1 MNNRSN
7 KQYQLA
13 TPPQLVKKIDNFF
26 ELAPQLNDKAVFP
39 NLEELQRNCENVLRQ
54 YFLNLSSLMLLP
66 ISTDTTDPLAQPLAT
81 IIKFNPNDKRTRI
94 AQFLAEHP
102 KLDRQELILEL
113 EEKQKDLLARFGKA
127 YRTEVP
133 STKFILRLFNL
144 RQTTTQAF
152 YIYQIPFQNKY
163 NNDIDLLKT
172 YIGKLQGFENYTAR
186 KIDQLIDNFKIHA
199 PMTTP
204 TQVMKFKN
212 CAILNGKLIPN
223 TDHNLADGDFVVNSD
238 LVIPDTIPQSV
249 QEFIN
254 NFTTKNPEVH
264 AELDQHRERPFLEQE
279 LAYMAYSC
287 FARYKIGENRSPFGA
302 FFLFEDDDGIGGG
315 KGKSAFTTALINVI
329 NSGVDDKSP
338 SAVMAGS
345 LDPSTITTDQV
356 KINASPRLLNN
367 LFERARGTYSDEE
380 VKFLKSMRETDAT
393 AIGKYQTQEK
403 SVSFRGNVMI
413 SSNHIPRFREM
424 SNALRERFYGIEFTL
439 KFKERG
445 NTQVDKL
452 LNDPEFLGGF
462 VRWAFSFGYEQYE
475 KRKWIDEHFKE
486 QFDKLMTN
494 NNVILQNFYTA
505 VDSMNQTETANE
517 WNISKHNIASCNKTF
532 FKEIFAEVAGSLVG
546 GNKITG
552 YRGHF
557 ASGEYQ
563 FNSWQN
569 FTSYL
574 MEALDNNTLKAINF
588 DGRVKING
596 KDYRRFVVNLNKL
609 RPMTLADVND
619 TPTEKQWKK
628 DNHYNDKPE
637 DETVDTVIDYDED
650 NKPTTLESIIK
661 QPEPTPEPTP
671 IEKEL
676 EEPPIELDV
685 EPEQSFNEQEQ
696 IEQPKPVEEETGQLE
711 EQKGDVMARIENGEV
726 ELSEPDSPFAPL
738 PDTLQVNDTNYTY
751 RAYSDTVN
759 NYIKDIQQILVE
771 QMPEIEKS
779 SGDKDEVDYLIC
791 MLGMY
796 VKSYCE
802 ITGDNTIS
810 VPLSY
815 ISQKVGKWKTSP
827 FNYLKAYYTFGKNT
841 LSVAQ
846 TRDGQMKLGFYSRN

>member
-1 MNNRSN
+1 MNSRSN

-26 ELAPQLNDKAVFP
+26 ELAPQLKDKAVFP
-39 NLEELQRNCENVLRQ
+39 NLEELQRNCENKLRQ
-54 YFLNLSSLMLLP
+54 YFLNLSSLVLLP
-66 ISTDTTDPLAQPLAT
+66 ISTDTTDPLAQPLTT
-81 IIKFNPNDKRTRI
+81 ITKFTPIDKRNRI
-94 AQFLAEHP
+94 DQFLNEHP

-113 EEKQKDLLARFGKA
+113 EEKQKELLARFGKA

-133 STKFILRLFNL
+133 STKFILHLFNL

-152 YIYQIPFQNKY
+152 YIYKIPFQNKY

-287 FARYKIGENRSPFGA
+287 FARYKIGNNRSPFGA

-462 VRWAFSFGYEQYE
+462 VRWAFSFGFDQYE

-505 VDSMNQTETANE
+505 VDSMYQTETASE
-517 WNISKHNIASCNKTF
+517 WKISKHNIASCSKSF

-574 MEALDNNTLKAINF
+574 TEALDNNTLKAINF
-588 DGRVKING
+588 NGRVKING
-596 KDYRRFVVNLNKL
+596 KAYKRFVVDLNKL
-609 RPMTLADVND
+609 HSMSFADIND
-619 TPTEKQWKK
+619 TQTEKKWKK
-628 DNHYNDKPE
+628 ENGYYNDLE
-637 DETVDTVIDYDED
+637 DKYIDTVIDYDED
-650 NKPTTLESIIK
+650 NKPTTLETAK
-661 QPEPTPEPTP
+661 QLKSTPEPTP
-671 IEKEL
+671 TPTPIEEEL
-676 EEPPIELDV
+676 EEPTETV
-685 EPEQSFNEQEQ
+685 ESEQ
-696 IEQPKPVEEETGQLE
+696 PVEEIEQ
-711 EQKGDVMARIENGEV
+711 QKGDVMARIENGEV

-751 RAYSDTVN
+751 RAYSDTIR
-759 NYIKDIQQILVE
+759 NYIRDVQQVLVD
-771 QMPEIEKS
+771 QMSEIEKS
-779 SGDKDEVDYLIC
+779 NGNTEEVEYLVY
-791 MLGMY
+791 MLAMY

-802 ITGDNTIS
+802 ITGDNMINI
-810 VPLSY
+810 PLAY
-815 ISQKVGKWKTSP
+815 IQQKNKWKTSP

>member
-1 MNNRSN
+1 MQ
-7 KQYQLA
+7 KIEKK
-13 TPPQLVKKIDNFF
+13 TPAQNLLQPPHQLVKRIENFF
-26 ELAPQLNDKAVFP
+26 ELAQYLKDPQIHP
-39 NLEELQRNCENVLRQ
+39 NLQELQKHSEDTLRL
-54 YFLNLSSLMLLP
+54 YFLNLSTLSLLP
-66 ISTDTTDPLAQPLAT
+66 LTQDKDPFELSFKEVFQLNAT
-81 IIKFNPNDKRTRI
+81 DKRKRI
-94 AQFLAEHP
+94 EQFLNENP
-102 KLDRQELILEL
+102 TLDRKELIEEL
-113 EEKQKDLLARFGKA
+113 NEVQQNITTKFSKT
-127 YRTEVP
+127 YHSEVP
-133 STKFILRLFNL
+133 STKFILHLFNL

-172 YIGKLQGFENYTAR
+172 YIGKLQGFENQTAR

-204 TQVMKFKN
+204 TQVMKFAN
-212 CAILNGKLIPN
+212 CAVVNGQLVSN
-223 TDHNLADGDFVVNSD
+223 TEHDLKEGDFVVNSD
-238 LVIPDTIPQSV
+238 LSIPDTIPASV
-249 QEFIN
+249 QQFIN
-254 NFTTKNPEVH
+254 NYTTKNPNVH
-264 AELDQHRERPFLEQE
+264 TELDQHRERPFLELE

-287 FARYKIGENRSPFGA
+287 FARYKIGNNRSPFGA
-302 FFLFEDDDGIGGG
+302 FFLFEDDDGVGGG

-445 NTQVDKL
+445 NSDVETL

-462 VRWAFSFGYEQYE
+462 VRWAFSFGFDQYE
-475 KRKWIDEHFKE
+475 KRKWIDVHFQE
-486 QFDKLMTN
+486 QFDKLMGN
-494 NNVILQNFYTA
+494 NNIILQNFYTA
-505 VDSMNQTETANE
+505 VDSMNQPETANE
-517 WNISKHNIASCNKTF
+517 WNISKHNIASCTKTF
-532 FKEIFAEVAGSLVG
+532 FKEMFAEVAGSLVG
-546 GNKITG
+546 GNKLTG

-569 FTSYL
+569 FVGYL
-574 MEALDNNTLKAINF
+574 TEALDNATLKAVNF

-609 RPMTLADVND
+609 KSMNFSGIND
-619 TPTEKQWKK
+619 TPTELEWKK
-628 DNHYNDKPE
+628 EKGLFVEEPE
-637 DETVDTVIDYDED
+637 LDAVIDYDED
-650 NKPTTLESIIK
+650 NKPTTLETAK
-661 QPEPTPEPTP
+661 QLKPVEEPEPTP

-676 EEPPIELDV
+676 EEPLIELDV
-685 EPEQSFNEQEQ
+685 EPVVN
-696 IEQPKPVEEETGQLE
+696 IESLE
-711 EQKGDVMARIENGEV
+711 EQKGELMTRIMHGEI
-726 ELSEPDSPFAPL
+726 ELSDPESPFEPL

-759 NYIKDIQQILVE
+759 NYIKDIQQVLVG
-771 QMPEIEKS
+771 QMPEVEQS
-779 SGDKDEVDYLIC
+779 SGDPDEVDYLVH
-791 MLGMY
+791 LLATY
-796 VKSYCE
+796 TKSYCE
-802 ITGDNTIS
+802 ITGDTHLE

-815 ISQKVGKWKTSP
+815 IAQKIGKWKTSP
-827 FNYLKAYYTFGKNT
+827 FDYLKAYYTFGKNI

-846 TRDGQMKLGFYSRN
+846 TREGHMKLGFYSRR

>member
-1 MNNRSN
+1 MENITIDKIVKNNQ
-7 KQYQLA
+7 QYQLT
-13 TPPQLVKKIDNFF
+13 TPPQLVKLIDNFF
-26 ELAPQLNDKAVFP
+26 ELAPQLNDPTLFDDI
-39 NLEELQRNCENVLRQ
+39 EELQRHCENKLRQ
-54 YFLNLSSLMLLP
+54 YFLNLSTLVLLLLVE
-66 ISTDTTDPLAQPLAT
+66 DTTNHFEEPIKT
-81 IIKFNPNDKRTRI
+81 IIGFTSNDKRNRI
-94 AQFLAEHP
+94 ELFLAEHP
-102 KLDRQELILEL
+102 KLDRKELIQEL
-113 EEKQKDLLARFGKA
+113 EEKQKDLIIHFGKV

-133 STKFILRLFNL
+133 STKFLLHLFNL

-172 YIGKLQGFENYTAR
+172 YIGKLQGFENHTAR

-204 TQVMKFKN
+204 TQVMKFAN
-212 CAILNGKLIPN
+212 CSVVNGQLVSN
-223 TDHNLADGDFVVNSD
+223 TEHDLHEGDFVVNSD
-238 LVIPDTIPQSV
+238 LIIPDTIPQSV
-249 QEFIN
+249 QQFIN
-254 NFTTKNPEVH
+254 NYTTKNPNVH
-264 AELDQHRERPFLEQE
+264 TELDQHRERPFLELE

-287 FARYKIGENRSPFGA
+287 FARYKIGKNRSPFGA
-302 FFLFEDDDGIGGG
+302 FFLFEDDDGVGGG

-445 NTQVDKL
+445 NSDVETL
-452 LNDPEFLGGF
+452 LNDSEFLGGF
-462 VRWAFSFGYEQYE
+462 VRWAFSFGFDQYE
-475 KRKWIDEHFKE
+475 KRKWIDVHFQE
-486 QFDKLMTN
+486 QFDKLMGN
-494 NNVILQNFYTA
+494 NNIILQNFYTA

-517 WNISKHNIASCNKTF
+517 WNISKHNIASCTKTF
-532 FKEIFAEVAGSLVG
+532 FKEMFAEVAGSLVG
-546 GNKITG
+546 GNKLTG

-569 FTSYL
+569 FVGYL
-574 MEALDNNTLKAINF
+574 TEALDNATLKAVNF
-588 DGRVKING
+588 DGRVKLNG
-596 KDYRRFVVNLNKL
+596 KDYKRFVVDLNKL
-609 RPMTLADVND
+609 RPMNFSGIND
-619 TPTEKQWKK
+619 TPTELEWKK
-628 DNHYNDKPE
+628 EKGLFVEEPE
-637 DETVDTVIDYDED
+637 LDTVIDYDED
-650 NKPTTLESIIK
+650 NKPTTLEDAK
-661 QPEPTPEPTP
+661 QLKTTPEPEQEPIPTP

-696 IEQPKPVEEETGQLE
+696 IEQEKQGIL
-711 EQKGDVMARIENGEV
+711 MRINNGEI
-726 ELSEPDSPFAPL
+726 ELNAPDSPFDPL

-771 QMPEIEKS
+771 QMPEVEKS
-779 SGDKDEVDYLIC
+779 SGDKDEVDYLVY

-827 FNYLKAYYTFGKNT
+827 FDYLKAYYTFDKNT
-841 LSVAQ
+841 LSIAQ

>member
-1 MNNRSN
+1 MQ
-7 KQYQLA
+7 KIEKKTL
-13 TPPQLVKKIDNFF
+13 TPPIQLVKRIENFF
-26 ELAPQLNDKAVFP
+26 ELAPQLKDPQIHKS
-39 NLEELQRNCENVLRQ
+39 LDQLQKRSEDTLRL
-54 YFLNLSSLMLLP
+54 YFLNLSTLSLLP
-66 ISTDTTDPLAQPLAT
+66 LNGDKDPFELSFKEVLQLNAT
-81 IIKFNPNDKRTRI
+81 DKRKRI
-94 AQFLAEHP
+94 EQFCNEHP
-102 KLDRQELILEL
+102 DFDRKELIEEL
-113 EEKQKDLLARFGKA
+113 NEVQQNITTKFGKT
-127 YRTEVP
+127 YHSEVP
-133 STKFILRLFNL
+133 STKFLLRLFNL

-172 YIGKLQGFENYTAR
+172 YIGKLQGFENQTAR

-204 TQVMKFKN
+204 TEVMRFKN
-212 CAILNGKLIPN
+212 YAVINGQLVPN
-223 TDHNLADGDFVVNSD
+223 TEHQLKEGDFVVNSD
-238 LVIPDTIPQSV
+238 LIIPDIVPQSV
-249 QEFIN
+249 QQFIN
-254 NFTTKNPEVH
+254 NYTTKNPNVH
-264 AELDQHRERPFLEQE
+264 TELDQHRERPFLELE

-287 FARYKIGENRSPFGA
+287 FARYKIGNNRSPFGA
-302 FFLFEDDDGIGGG
+302 FFLFEDDDGVGGG

-445 NTQVDKL
+445 NSDVETL

-462 VRWAFSFGYEQYE
+462 VRWAFSFGFDQYE
-475 KRKWIDEHFKE
+475 KRKWIDVHFQE
-486 QFDKLMTN
+486 QFDKLMGN
-494 NNVILQNFYTA
+494 NNIILQNFYTA
-505 VDSMNQTETANE
+505 VDSMNQPETANE
-517 WNISKHNIASCNKTF
+517 WNISKHNIASCTKTF
-532 FKEIFAEVAGSLVG
+532 FKEMFAEVAGSLVG
-546 GNKITG
+546 GNKLTG

-569 FTSYL
+569 FVGYL
-574 MEALDNNTLKAINF
+574 TEALDNATLKAVNF
-588 DGRVKING
+588 DGRVKLNG
-596 KDYRRFVVNLNKL
+596 KAYQRFVVNLNKL
-609 RPMTLADVND
+609 KPMNFSGIND
-619 TPTEKQWKK
+619 TPTELEWKK
-628 DNHYNDKPE
+628 EKGLFTEEPE
-637 DETVDTVIDYDED
+637 LNTVIDYDED
-650 NKPTTLESIIK
+650 NKPTALEDLK
-661 QPEPTPEPTP
+661 PTPEPEPEPTP

-676 EEPPIELDV
+676 EEPSIELDV
-685 EPEQSFNEQEQ
+685 EPVVN
-696 IEQPKPVEEETGQLE
+696 IESLE
-711 EQKGDVMARIENGEV
+711 EQKGELMTRIMHGEI
-726 ELSEPDSPFAPL
+726 ELSDPESPFEPL

-759 NYIKDIQQILVE
+759 NYIKDIQQVLVG
-771 QMPEIEKS
+771 QMPEVEQS
-779 SGDKDEVDYLIC
+779 NGDPDEVDYLVH
-791 MLGMY
+791 LLATY
-796 VKSYCE
+796 AKSYCE
-802 ITGDNTIS
+802 ITGDTHLE

-815 ISQKVGKWKTSP
+815 IAQKIGKWKTSP
-827 FNYLKAYYTFGKNT
+827 FDYLKAYYTFGKNI

-846 TRDGQMKLGFYSRN
+846 TREGHMKLGFYSRR

>member
-1 MNNRSN
+1 MENITIDKTTKKNNQ
-7 KQYQLA
+7 QYQLT
-13 TPPQLVKKIDNFF
+13 TPPQLVKLIDNFF
-26 ELAPQLNDKAVFP
+26 ELAPQLNDPTLFDDI
-39 NLEELQRNCENVLRQ
+39 EELQRHCENKLRQ
-54 YFLNLSSLMLLP
+54 YFLNLSTLVLLP
-66 ISTDTTDPLAQPLAT
+66 LIEDTTNHFEEP
-81 IIKFNPNDKRTRI
+81 IKTVIGFTTNDKQNRI
-94 AQFLAEHP
+94 ASFLTEHP
-102 KLDRQELILEL
+102 DIDRQELIEEL
-113 EEKQKDLLARFGKA
+113 NEVQKDITNKFSKT
-127 YRTEVP
+127 YRLEVP
-133 STKFILRLFNL
+133 STKFILHLFNL

-172 YIGKLQGFENYTAR
+172 YIGKLQGFENATAR

-223 TDHNLADGDFVVNSD
+223 TEHNLADGDFVVNSD

-264 AELDQHRERPFLEQE
+264 AELDQHRERPFLELE

-445 NTQVDKL
+445 NSDVETL

-505 VDSMNQTETANE
+505 VDSMNQPETAGE
-517 WNISKHNIASCNKTF
+517 WNISKHNMASCSKTF
-532 FKEIFAEVAGSLVG
+532 FKEVFAEAAGSLVG
-546 GNKITG
+546 GNKQLG

-569 FTSYL
+569 FVSYL
-574 MEALDNNTLKAINF
+574 TEALDNATLKAVNF

-596 KDYRRFVVNLNKL
+596 KAFKRFVVNLNQL
-609 RPMTLADVND
+609 RPMSFIDVND
-619 TPTEKQWKK
+619 TPTEKEWKK
-628 DNHYNDKPE
+628 ENGYYNDLE
-637 DETVDTVIDYDED
+637 DKYIDTVIDYDED

-671 IEKEL
+671 TPIEKEL

-685 EPEQSFNEQEQ
+685 EPVVNIEEQKGEL
-696 IEQPKPVEEETGQLE
+696 ET
-711 EQKGDVMARIENGEV
+711 QKGDVMARIENGEV

-751 RAYSDTVN
+751 RAYSDTIR
-759 NYIKDIQQILVE
+759 NYIRDVQQVLVD
-771 QMPEIEKS
+771 QMSEIEKS
-779 SGDKDEVDYLIC
+779 NGNTEEVEYLVY
-791 MLGMY
+791 MLAMY

-802 ITGDNTIS
+802 ITGDNMINI
-810 VPLSY
+810 PLAY
-815 ISQKVGKWKTSP
+815 IQQKNKWKTSP
-827 FNYLKAYYTFGKNT
+827 FDYLKAYYTFDKNT

>member
-1 MNNRSN
+1 MKDITIDRKH
-7 KQYQLA
+7 KQHQL
-13 TPPQLVKKIDNFF
+13 TSPPQLVKRIDNFF
-26 ELAPQLNDKAVFP
+26 ELAPQLNDPTLFP
-39 NLEELQRNCENVLRQ
+39 NLEELQKRCEDTLRL
-54 YFLNLSSLMLLP
+54 YFLNLSTLALLP
-66 ISTDTTDPLAQPLAT
+66 LNQDKDPYKLSFQEVHNLNTA
-81 IIKFNPNDKRTRI
+81 DKRKRI
-94 AQFLAEHP
+94 EQFLNEHP
-102 KLDRQELILEL
+102 KLDRQQLIEELNEV
-113 EEKQKDLLARFGKA
+113 QKDITTKFS
-127 YRTEVP
+127 RTYHSEVP
-133 STKFILRLFNL
+133 STKFILHLFNL

-152 YIYQIPFQNKY
+152 YIYKIPFQNKY

-172 YIGKLQGFENYTAR
+172 YIGKLQGFENQTAR

-204 TQVMKFKN
+204 TEVMRFAN
-212 CAILNGKLIPN
+212 YSVVNGQLIPN
-223 TDHNLADGDFVVNSD
+223 TEHNLKEGDFVVNSD
-238 LVIPDTIPQSV
+238 LVIPDTVPQSV

-254 NFTTKNPEVH
+254 NYTTKNPSVH
-264 AELDQHRERPFLEQE
+264 SELDQHRERPFLEQE

-445 NTQVDKL
+445 NSDVETL

-462 VRWAFSFGYEQYE
+462 VRWAFSFDFDKYE

-486 QFDKLMTN
+486 QFDKLMSN

-505 VDSMNQTETANE
+505 VDSMNQPETAGE
-517 WNISKHNIASCNKTF
+517 WNISKHNMASCSKTF
-532 FKEIFAEVAGSLVG
+532 FKEIFAEAAGSLVG
-546 GNKITG
+546 GNKQLG

-574 MEALDNNTLKAINF
+574 TEALDNATLKAVNF
-588 DGRVKING
+588 DGRVKLNG
-596 KDYRRFVVNLNKL
+596 KAYKRLVIDLNKL
-609 RPMTLADVND
+609 RLMDFSGVND
-619 TPTEKQWKK
+619 TPTELAWKEK
-628 DNHYNDKPE
+628 HHFHND
-637 DETVDTVIDYDED
+637 DETDNVNTIIDYDED
-650 NKPTTLESIIK
+650 NQTTTLEDVIK
-661 QPEPTPEPTP
+661 QPEVEPTP

-685 EPEQSFNEQEQ
+685 EPVVNIEEQKGEL
-696 IEQPKPVEEETGQLE
+696 ET
-711 EQKGDVMARIENGEV
+711 QKGDVMARIENGEV
-726 ELSEPDSPFAPL
+726 ELSEPDSPFDPL

-751 RAYSDTVN
+751 RAYSDTIR
-759 NYIKDIQQILVE
+759 NYIRDVQQVLVD
-771 QMPEIEKS
+771 QMSEIEKS
-779 SGDKDEVDYLIC
+779 NGNTEKVEYLVY
-791 MLGMY
+791 MLAMY

-802 ITGDNTIS
+802 ITGDNMINI
-810 VPLSY
+810 PLAY
-815 ISQKVGKWKTSP
+815 IQQKNKWKTSP
-827 FNYLKAYYTFGKNT
+827 FDYLKAYYTFGKNT

>member
-1 MNNRSN
+1 MEN
-7 KQYQLA
+7 KRIGRPKQQHYQLS

-26 ELAPQLNDKAVFP
+26 ELAPQLNNPTVFA
-39 NLEELQRNCENVLRQ
+39 NLEELQRNCENKLRQ
-54 YFLNLSSLMLLP
+54 YFLNLSSLTLLP
-66 ISTDTTDPLAQPLAT
+66 LSTDTTDPFQEPLISVINFT
-81 IIKFNPNDKRTRI
+81 PTDKRKRI
-94 AQFLAEHP
+94 EQFLAEHP
-102 KLDRQELILEL
+102 TLDRQNLIEELNEL
-113 EEKQKDLLARFGKA
+113 QKDITVKFGKT
-127 YRTEVP
+127 YRLEVP
-133 STKFILRLFNL
+133 STKFILHLFNL

-172 YIGKLQGFENYTAR
+172 YIGKLQGFENQTAR

-204 TQVMKFKN
+204 TQVMKFSN
-212 CAILNGKLIPN
+212 CAVINGQLVSNTEHKLQE
-223 TDHNLADGDFVVNSD
+223 GDFVVNSN
-238 LVIPDTIPQSV
+238 LIIPDTIPASV
-249 QEFIN
+249 QQFIN
-254 NFTTKNPEVH
+254 NYTTKNPKVH

-287 FARYKIGENRSPFGA
+287 FARYKIGNNRSPFGA
-302 FFLFEDDDGIGGG
+302 FFLFEDDDGVGGG

-445 NTQVDKL
+445 NSDVETL

-462 VRWAFSFGYEQYE
+462 VRWAFSFGFDQYE
-475 KRKWIDEHFKE
+475 KRKWIDVHFQE
-486 QFDKLMTN
+486 QFDKLMGN
-494 NNVILQNFYTA
+494 NNIILQNFYTA
-505 VDSMNQTETANE
+505 VDSMNQPETANE
-517 WNISKHNIASCNKTF
+517 WNISKHNIASCTKTF
-532 FKEIFAEVAGSLVG
+532 FKEMFAEVAGSLVG
-546 GNKITG
+546 GNKLTG

-569 FTSYL
+569 FVGYL
-574 MEALDNNTLKAINF
+574 TEALDNATLKAVNF

-609 RPMTLADVND
+609 KPMNFSGIND
-619 TPTEKQWKK
+619 TPTELEWKRERGLIIEE
-628 DNHYNDKPE
+628 PE
-637 DETVDTVIDYDED
+637 LDTVIDYDKD

-671 IEKEL
+671 IEKATQVIEDPIDKEAKQEEL
-676 EEPPIELDV
+676 E
-685 EPEQSFNEQEQ
+685 
-696 IEQPKPVEEETGQLE
+696 T
-711 EQKGDVMARIENGEV
+711 QKGDVIARIENGEV
-726 ELSEPDSPFAPL
+726 ELSEPNTPFNPL

-751 RAYSDTVN
+751 RAYSDTVK
-759 NYIKDIQQILVE
+759 NYIKDVQQVLVD
-771 QMPEIEKS
+771 QMSEIEKS
-779 SGDKDEVDYLIC
+779 NGDQEEVEYLVY
-791 MLGMY
+791 LLATY

-802 ITGDNTIS
+802 ITGDNMINI
-810 VPLSY
+810 PLAY
-815 ISQKVGKWKTSP
+815 IQQKNKWKTSP
-827 FNYLKAYYTFGKNT
+827 FDYLKAYYTFGKNT
-841 LSVAQ
+841 LSIAQ
-846 TRDGQMKLGFYSRN
+846 TRDGQMKLSFYARN

>member
-1 MNNRSN
+1 MENITIDKTIKKNNQ
-7 KQYQLA
+7 QYQLK
-13 TPPQLVKKIDNFF
+13 TPPQLVKRIENFF
-26 ELAPQLNDKAVFP
+26 ELAPQLKDP
-39 NLEELQRNCENVLRQ
+39 QIHSSLDQLQKRSEDTLRL
-54 YFLNLSSLMLLP
+54 YFLNLSTLSLLP
-66 ISTDTTDPLAQPLAT
+66 LPQDKDPFELSFKIIYQLNAT
-81 IIKFNPNDKRTRI
+81 DKRKRI
-94 AQFLAEHP
+94 EQFLAEHP
-102 KLDRQELILEL
+102 TLDRKELIEEL
-113 EEKQKDLLARFGKA
+113 NEVQKEITAKFSKT
-127 YRTEVP
+127 YHSEVP
-133 STKFILRLFNL
+133 STKFLLHLFNL

-172 YIGKLQGFENYTAR
+172 YIGKLQGFENQTAR

-204 TQVMKFKN
+204 TQVMKFAN
-212 CAILNGKLIPN
+212 CAVVNGQLVSN
-223 TDHNLADGDFVVNSD
+223 TEHQLQEGDFVVNSD
-238 LVIPDTIPQSV
+238 LTIPDTIPASV
-249 QEFIN
+249 QQFIN
-254 NFTTKNPEVH
+254 NYITKNPNVH
-264 AELDQHRERPFLEQE
+264 TELDQHRERPFLELE

-287 FARYKIGENRSPFGA
+287 FARYKIGNNRSPFGA
-302 FFLFEDDDGIGGG
+302 FFLFEDDDGVGGG

-445 NTQVDKL
+445 NSDVETL

-462 VRWAFSFGYEQYE
+462 VRWAFSFGFDQYE
-475 KRKWIDEHFKE
+475 KRKWIDVHFQE
-486 QFDKLMTN
+486 QFDKLMGN
-494 NNVILQNFYTA
+494 NNIILQNFYTA

-517 WNISKHNIASCNKTF
+517 WNISKHNIASCTKTF
-532 FKEIFAEVAGSLVG
+532 FKEMFAEVAGSLVG
-546 GNKITG
+546 GNKLTG

-569 FTSYL
+569 FVGYL
-574 MEALDNNTLKAINF
+574 TEALDNATLKAVNF

-609 RPMTLADVND
+609 KPMNFSGIND
-619 TPTEKQWKK
+619 TPTELEWKK
-628 DNHYNDKPE
+628 EKGLFVEEPE
-637 DETVDTVIDYDED
+637 LDTVIDYDED
-650 NKPTTLESIIK
+650 NKPTTLEDLK
-661 QPEPTPEPTP
+661 PTPEPEPTPTP

-676 EEPPIELDV
+676 EELPIELDI

-696 IEQPKPVEEETGQLE
+696 IEQEKQGIL
-711 EQKGDVMARIENGEV
+711 MRINNGEI
-726 ELSEPDSPFAPL
+726 ELNAPDSPFDPL

-771 QMPEIEKS
+771 QMPEVKQS
-779 SGDKDEVDYLIC
+779 NGDKDEVDYLVY

-815 ISQKVGKWKTSP
+815 ISQKNKWKTSP
-827 FNYLKAYYTFGKNT
+827 FDYLKAYYTFGKNT
-841 LSVAQ
+841 LSIAQ

>member
-1 MNNRSN
+1 MKDITIDRKH
-7 KQYQLA
+7 KQHQLT

-26 ELAPQLNDKAVFP
+26 ELAPQLNDPTLFP
-39 NLEELQRNCENVLRQ
+39 NLEELQKRCEDTLRL
-54 YFLNLSSLMLLP
+54 YFLNLSTLTLLP
-66 ISTDTTDPLAQPLAT
+66 LNQDKDPFTLSFQEIYNLNAT
-81 IIKFNPNDKRTRI
+81 DKRKRI
-94 AQFLAEHP
+94 EQFSIEHP
-102 KLDRQELILEL
+102 KLDRQGLIEELNEV
-113 EEKQKDLLARFGKA
+113 QKEITTKFSKT
-127 YRTEVP
+127 YHSEVP
-133 STKFILRLFNL
+133 STKFILHLFNL

-152 YIYQIPFQNKY
+152 YIYKIPFQNKY

-172 YIGKLQGFENYTAR
+172 YIGKLQGFENQTAR

-204 TQVMKFKN
+204 TEVMRFAN
-212 CAILNGKLIPN
+212 YSVINGQLIPN
-223 TDHNLADGDFVVNSD
+223 TEHNLKEGDFVVNSD
-238 LVIPDTIPQSV
+238 LVIPDTVPQSV

-287 FARYKIGENRSPFGA
+287 FARYKIGNNRSPFGA
-302 FFLFEDDDGIGGG
+302 FFLFEDDDGVGGG

-445 NTQVDKL
+445 NSDVETL

-462 VRWAFSFGYEQYE
+462 VRWAFSFDFDKYE

-486 QFDKLMTN
+486 QFDKLMSN

-505 VDSMNQTETANE
+505 VDSMNQPETAGE
-517 WNISKHNIASCNKTF
+517 WNISKHNMASCSKTF
-532 FKEIFAEVAGSLVG
+532 FKEIFAEAAGSLVG
-546 GNKITG
+546 GNKQLG

-574 MEALDNNTLKAINF
+574 TEALDNATLKAVNF
-588 DGRVKING
+588 DGRVKLNG
-596 KDYRRFVVNLNKL
+596 KAYKRLVIDLNKL
-609 RPMTLADVND
+609 RLMDFSGVND
-619 TPTEKQWKK
+619 TPTELAWKEK
-628 DNHYNDKPE
+628 HHFHND
-637 DETVDTVIDYDED
+637 DETDNVNTIIDYDED
-650 NKPTTLESIIK
+650 NQTTTLEDVIK
-661 QPEPTPEPTP
+661 QPEVEPTP

-685 EPEQSFNEQEQ
+685 EPVVNIEEQKGEL
-696 IEQPKPVEEETGQLE
+696 ET
-711 EQKGDVMARIENGEV
+711 QKGDVMARIENGEV

-751 RAYSDTVN
+751 RAYSDTIR
-759 NYIKDIQQILVE
+759 NYIRDVQQVLVD
-771 QMPEIEKS
+771 QMSEIEKS
-779 SGDKDEVDYLIC
+779 NGNTEEVEYLVY
-791 MLGMY
+791 MLAMY

-802 ITGDNTIS
+802 ITGDNMINI
-810 VPLSY
+810 PLAY
-815 ISQKVGKWKTSP
+815 IQQKNKWKTSP
-827 FNYLKAYYTFGKNT
+827 FDYLEAYYTFGKNT

>member
-1 MNNRSN
+1 MQ
-7 KQYQLA
+7 KIEKKTTHLFQPPHQLI
-13 TPPQLVKKIDNFF
+13 KRIENFF
-26 ELAPQLNDKAVFP
+26 ELAPYFKDPQIHP
-39 NLEELQRNCENVLRQ
+39 NLPELQKHCEDTLRL
-54 YFLNLSSLMLLP
+54 YFLNLSTLSLLP
-66 ISTDTTDPLAQPLAT
+66 LNGDKDPFDLSFKEVFQLNAT
-81 IIKFNPNDKRTRI
+81 DKRKRI
-94 AQFLAEHP
+94 EQFLNENP
-102 KLDRQELILEL
+102 TLDRKELIEEL
-113 EEKQKDLLARFGKA
+113 NELQKDITTKFSKT
-127 YRTEVP
+127 YHSEVP
-133 STKFILRLFNL
+133 STKFILHLFSL

-172 YIGKLQGFENYTAR
+172 YIGKLQGFENQTAR

-204 TQVMKFKN
+204 TEVMRFKN
-212 CAILNGKLIPN
+212 YAVINGQLVPN
-223 TDHNLADGDFVVNSD
+223 TEHELQEGDFVVNSD
-238 LVIPDTIPQSV
+238 LVIPDTVPQSV
-249 QEFIN
+249 QQFIN
-254 NFTTKNPEVH
+254 NYTTKNPNVH
-264 AELDQHRERPFLEQE
+264 TELDQHRERPFLELE

-287 FARYKIGENRSPFGA
+287 FARYKIGNNRSPFGA
-302 FFLFEDDDGIGGG
+302 FFLFEDDDGVGGG

-445 NTQVDKL
+445 NSDVETL

-462 VRWAFSFGYEQYE
+462 VRWAFSFGFDQYE

-486 QFDKLMTN
+486 QFDKLMTS

-505 VDSMNQTETANE
+505 VESRNQVETAGE

-546 GNKITG
+546 GNKLTG

-557 ASGEYQ
+557 ASGEHQ

-569 FTSYL
+569 FVSYL
-574 MEALDNNTLKAINF
+574 TEALDNATLKAVNF

-596 KDYRRFVVNLNKL
+596 KAFKRFVVNLNQL
-609 RPMTLADVND
+609 RPMSFIDVND
-619 TPTEKQWKK
+619 TPTEKEWKK
-628 DNHYNDKPE
+628 ENGYYNDLE
-637 DETVDTVIDYDED
+637 DKYIDTIIDYDED
-650 NKPTTLESIIK
+650 NKPTTLETAK
-661 QPEPTPEPTP
+661 QLKPIEEPTPTP
-671 IEKEL
+671 IE
-676 EEPPIELDV
+676 
-685 EPEQSFNEQEQ
+685 EQ
-696 IEQPKPVEEETGQLE
+696 IEEQSEPEDIEA
-711 EQKGDVMARIENGEV
+711 QKGELMTRIMHGEI
-726 ELSEPDSPFAPL
+726 ELSDPESPFEPL

-759 NYIKDIQQILVE
+759 NYIKDIQQVLVG
-771 QMPEIEKS
+771 QMPEVEQS
-779 SGDKDEVDYLIC
+779 NGDPDEIDYLVH
-791 MLGMY
+791 LLATY
-796 VKSYCE
+796 AKSYCE
-802 ITGDNTIS
+802 ITGDTHLE

-815 ISQKVGKWKTSP
+815 IAQKIGKWKTSP
-827 FNYLKAYYTFGKNT
+827 FDYLKAYYTFGKNI

-846 TRDGQMKLGFYSRN
+846 TREGHMKLGFYSRR

>member
-1 MNNRSN
+1 MENITIDKTIKN
-7 KQYQLA
+7 KQYQLT
-13 TPPQLVKKIDNFF
+13 TPPQLAKLIDNFF
-26 ELAPQLNDKAVFP
+26 ELAPQLNDPTLFD
-39 NLEELQRNCENVLRQ
+39 NIEELQRHCENKLRQ
-54 YFLNLSSLMLLP
+54 YFLNLSTLVLLP
-66 ISTDTTDPLAQPLAT
+66 LIEDTANHFEEPIKT
-81 IIKFNPNDKRTRI
+81 IISFTPNDKRNRI
-94 AQFLAEHP
+94 ELFLAEHP
-102 KLDRQELILEL
+102 KLDRQQLIQEL
-113 EEKQKDLLARFGKA
+113 EEKQKDLIIHFGKV

-133 STKFILRLFNL
+133 STKFLLHLFNL

-172 YIGKLQGFENYTAR
+172 YIGKLQGFENQTAR

-204 TQVMKFKN
+204 TEVMKFAN
-212 CAILNGKLIPN
+212 CAVVNGQLTPN
-223 TDHNLADGDFVVNSD
+223 TEHDLKEGDFVVNSD
-238 LVIPDTIPQSV
+238 LIIPDTIPQSV
-249 QEFIN
+249 QQFIN
-254 NFTTKNPEVH
+254 NYTTKNPNVH
-264 AELDQHRERPFLEQE
+264 TELDQHRERPFLELE

-287 FARYKIGENRSPFGA
+287 FARYKIGSNRSPFGA
-302 FFLFEDDDGIGGG
+302 FFLFEDDDGVGGG

-445 NTQVDKL
+445 NSDVETL

-462 VRWAFSFGYEQYE
+462 VRWAFSFGFDQYE
-475 KRKWIDEHFKE
+475 KRKWIDVHFQE
-486 QFDKLMTN
+486 QFDKLMGN
-494 NNVILQNFYTA
+494 NNIILQNFYTA
-505 VDSMNQTETANE
+505 VDSMNQPETANE
-517 WNISKHNIASCNKTF
+517 WNISKHNIASCTKTF
-532 FKEIFAEVAGSLVG
+532 FKEMFAEVAGSLVG
-546 GNKITG
+546 GNKLTG

-569 FTSYL
+569 FVGYL
-574 MEALDNNTLKAINF
+574 TEALDNATLKAVNF
-588 DGRVKING
+588 DGRVKLNG
-596 KDYRRFVVNLNKL
+596 KDYKRFVVDLNKL
-609 RPMTLADVND
+609 KPMNFSGIND
-619 TPTEKQWKK
+619 TPTELEWKK
-628 DNHYNDKPE
+628 EKGLFVEEPE
-637 DETVDTVIDYDED
+637 LDTVIDYDED
-650 NKPTTLESIIK
+650 NKPITLEDLK
-661 QPEPTPEPTP
+661 PEPTPEQEPEPTP

-696 IEQPKPVEEETGQLE
+696 IEQEKQGIL
-711 EQKGDVMARIENGEV
+711 MRINNGEI
-726 ELSEPDSPFAPL
+726 ELNAPDSPFDPL

-771 QMPEIEKS
+771 QMPEVEKS
-779 SGDKDEVDYLIC
+779 SSDKDEVDYLVY

-815 ISQKVGKWKTSP
+815 IAQKVGKWKTSP
-827 FNYLKAYYTFGKNT
+827 FDYLKAYYTFDKNT
-841 LSVAQ
+841 LSIAQ
-846 TRDGQMKLGFYSRN
+846 TRDGQMKLGFYSRNR

>member
-1 MNNRSN
+1 MQ
-7 KQYQLA
+7 KIEKKTTHLFQ
-13 TPPQLVKKIDNFF
+13 PPHQLVKRIENFF
-26 ELAPQLNDKAVFP
+26 ELAPYLKDPQIHSSLDQLQKHSEDT
-39 NLEELQRNCENVLRQ
+39 LRL
-54 YFLNLSSLMLLP
+54 YFLNLSTLSLLP
-66 ISTDTTDPLAQPLAT
+66 LNGDKDPFELSFKTIYQFNAT
-81 IIKFNPNDKRTRI
+81 NKRKRI
-94 AQFLAEHP
+94 EQFLNENP
-102 KLDRQELILEL
+102 TLDRKALIEELNEV
-113 EEKQKDLLARFGKA
+113 QKDITTKFSKT
-127 YRTEVP
+127 YHSEVP
-133 STKFILRLFNL
+133 STKFILHLFNL

-172 YIGKLQGFENYTAR
+172 YIGKLQGFENATAR

-204 TQVMKFKN
+204 TQVVKFAN
-212 CAILNGKLIPN
+212 CAVVNGQLVPN
-223 TDHNLADGDFVVNSD
+223 TEHELQEGDFVVNSD
-238 LVIPDTIPQSV
+238 LIIPDTIPASV
-249 QEFIN
+249 QQFIN
-254 NFTTKNPEVH
+254 NYTTKNPNVH
-264 AELDQHRERPFLEQE
+264 TELDQHRERPFLELE

-287 FARYKIGENRSPFGA
+287 FARYKIGNNRSPFGA
-302 FFLFEDDDGIGGG
+302 FFLFEDDDGVGGG

-445 NTQVDKL
+445 NSDVEIL

-462 VRWAFSFGYEQYE
+462 VRWAFSFGFDQYE
-475 KRKWIDEHFKE
+475 KRKWIDVHFQE
-486 QFDKLMTN
+486 QFDKLMTS

-505 VDSMNQTETANE
+505 VDSMNQPETANE

-546 GNKITG
+546 GNKLTG

-557 ASGEYQ
+557 ANGENQ

-569 FTSYL
+569 FVSYL
-574 MEALDNNTLKAINF
+574 TEALDNATLKAVNF

-596 KDYRRFVVNLNKL
+596 KDYRRFVVKLNQL
-609 RPMTLADVND
+609 RPMSFIDVND
-619 TPTEKQWKK
+619 TPTEKEWKK
-628 DNHYNDKPE
+628 ENGYYNDLE
-637 DETVDTVIDYDED
+637 DEYIDTVIDYDAD
-650 NKPTTLESIIK
+650 KKPTTLETAK
-661 QPEPTPEPTP
+661 QLKTTPEPIPTL
-671 IEKEL
+671 IEEEL
-676 EEPPIELDV
+676 EESTGTVNIEDLETQETHEMRLDIERGELMTRIVHGEIELSD
-685 EPEQSFNEQEQ
+685 PE
-696 IEQPKPVEEETGQLE
+696 
-711 EQKGDVMARIENGEV
+711 
-726 ELSEPDSPFAPL
+726 SPFEPL
-738 PDTLQVNDTNYTY
+738 PDTLQVNDTNYIY

-759 NYIKDIQQILVE
+759 NYIKDIQQVLVG
-771 QMPEIEKS
+771 QMPEVEQS
-779 SGDKDEVDYLIC
+779 NGDPDEVDYLVH
-791 MLGMY
+791 LLATY
-796 VKSYCE
+796 AKSYCE
-802 ITGDNTIS
+802 ITGDTVINI
-810 VPLSY
+810 PLSY
-815 ISQKVGKWKTSP
+815 ISQKNKWKSSP
-827 FNYLKAYYTFGKNT
+827 FDYLKAYYTFGKNI

-846 TRDGQMKLGFYSRN
+846 TREGHMKLGFYSRR

>member
-26 ELAPQLNDKAVFP
+26 ELAPQLNNKAVFP

-66 ISTDTTDPLAQPLAT
+66 ISTDTTDPLSESLTT
-81 IIKFNPNDKRTRI
+81 ITKFTPIDKRNRI
-94 AQFLAEHP
+94 DQFLNEHP

-113 EEKQKDLLARFGKA
+113 EEKQKELLTRFGKA

-133 STKFILRLFNL
+133 STKFILHLFNL

-152 YIYQIPFQNKY
+152 YIYKIPFQNKY

-204 TQVMKFKN
+204 TQVMQFKN

-403 SVSFRGNVMI
+403 SVSFRGNIMI

-462 VRWAFSFGYEQYE
+462 VRWAFSFGFDQYE

-486 QFDKLMTN
+486 QFDKLMTS

-505 VDSMNQTETANE
+505 VDSMYQTETAGE
-517 WNISKHNIASCNKTF
+517 WKISKHNIASCSKSF
-532 FKEIFAEVAGSLVG
+532 FKEIFAEAAGSLVG
-546 GNKITG
+546 GNKLTG

-557 ASGEYQ
+557 ANGEYQ

-569 FTSYL
+569 FVSYL
-574 MEALDNNTLKAINF
+574 TEALDNNTLKAINF
-588 DGRVKING
+588 DGRVRING
-596 KDYRRFVVNLNKL
+596 KAYRRFIVDLNKL
-609 RPMTLADVND
+609 RPMIFADIND
-619 TPTEKQWKK
+619 TQTEKKWKE
-628 DNHYNDKPE
+628 DNHYYKDPE
-637 DETVDTVIDYDED
+637 EETVDTVIDYDED
-650 NKPTTLESIIK
+650 NKPTTLEDVAK

-671 IEKEL
+671 IEKATQQPTIIEDPIDKEAKQEEL
-676 EEPPIELDV
+676 E
-685 EPEQSFNEQEQ
+685 
-696 IEQPKPVEEETGQLE
+696 T
-711 EQKGDVMARIENGEV
+711 QKGDVMARIENGEV
-726 ELSEPDSPFAPL
+726 EMSEPNTPFNPL

-751 RAYSDTVN
+751 RAYSDTVK
-759 NYIKDIQQILVE
+759 NYIKDIQDVLLA
-771 QMPEIEKS
+771 QMPEIEQNN
-779 SGDKDEVDYLIC
+779 GDSEEVDYLVY
-791 MLGMY
+791 LLATY

-802 ITGDNTIS
+802 ITGDNMINI
-810 VPLSY
+810 PLAY
-815 ISQKVGKWKTSP
+815 IAQKTGKWKTSP
-827 FNYLKAYYTFGKNT
+827 FDYLKAYYTFGKNT
-841 LSVAQ
+841 LSIAQ
-846 TRDGQMKLGFYSRN
+846 TRDGQMKLSFYARN

>member
-1 MNNRSN
+1 MENITIDKTIKNNQ
-7 KQYQLA
+7 QYQLT
-13 TPPQLVKKIDNFF
+13 TPLQLVKLIDNFF
-26 ELAPQLNDKAVFP
+26 ELAPQLNDPTLFD
-39 NLEELQRNCENVLRQ
+39 NIEELQRHCENKLRQ
-54 YFLNLSSLMLLP
+54 YFLNLSTLVLLP
-66 ISTDTTDPLAQPLAT
+66 LIEDTTNHFEEPIKT
-81 IIKFNPNDKRTRI
+81 IISFTPNDKRNRI
-94 AQFLAEHP
+94 ELFLAEHP
-102 KLDRQELILEL
+102 KLDRQQLIQEL
-113 EEKQKDLLARFGKA
+113 EEKQKNLIIHFGKV

-133 STKFILRLFNL
+133 STKFLLHLFNL

-172 YIGKLQGFENYTAR
+172 YIGKLQGFENQTAR

-204 TQVMKFKN
+204 TQVMKFAN
-212 CAILNGKLIPN
+212 CAVVNGQLVSN
-223 TDHNLADGDFVVNSD
+223 TEHELQEGDFVVNSD
-238 LVIPDTIPQSV
+238 LIIPDTVPQSV
-249 QEFIN
+249 QQFIN
-254 NFTTKNPEVH
+254 NYTTKNPNVH
-264 AELDQHRERPFLEQE
+264 TELDQHRERPFLELE

-287 FARYKIGENRSPFGA
+287 FARYKIGSNRSPFGA
-302 FFLFEDDDGIGGG
+302 FFLFEDDDGVGGG

-445 NTQVDKL
+445 NSDVETL

-462 VRWAFSFGYEQYE
+462 VRWAFSFGFDQYE
-475 KRKWIDEHFKE
+475 KRKWIDVHFQE
-486 QFDKLMTN
+486 QFDKLMGN
-494 NNVILQNFYTA
+494 NNIILQNFYTA
-505 VDSMNQTETANE
+505 VDSMNQPETANE
-517 WNISKHNIASCNKTF
+517 WNISKHNIASCTKTF
-532 FKEIFAEVAGSLVG
+532 FKEMFAEVAGSLVG
-546 GNKITG
+546 GNKLTG

-569 FTSYL
+569 FVGYL
-574 MEALDNNTLKAINF
+574 TEALDNATLKAVNF

-609 RPMTLADVND
+609 KPMNFSGIND
-619 TPTEKQWKK
+619 TPTELEWKK
-628 DNHYNDKPE
+628 EKGLFVEEPE
-637 DETVDTVIDYDED
+637 LDTVIDYDED
-650 NKPTTLESIIK
+650 NKPTTLEDAQQLK
-661 QPEPTPEPTP
+661 PTPEPEQEPEPTP

-676 EEPPIELDV
+676 EEPTIELDV

-696 IEQPKPVEEETGQLE
+696 IEQEKQGIL
-711 EQKGDVMARIENGEV
+711 MRINNGEI
-726 ELSEPDSPFAPL
+726 ELNAPDSPFDPL

-771 QMPEIEKS
+771 QMPEVEQS
-779 SGDKDEVDYLIC
+779 SGDKDEVDYLVY

-815 ISQKVGKWKTSP
+815 IAQKVGKWKTSP
-827 FNYLKAYYTFGKNT
+827 FDYLKAYYTFDKNT
-841 LSVAQ
+841 LSIAQ

>member
-1 MNNRSN
+1 MENITIDKTTKN
-7 KQYQLA
+7 KQHQLT
-13 TPPQLVKKIDNFF
+13 TPLQLVKLIDNFF
-26 ELAPQLNDKAVFP
+26 ELAPQLNDPTLFDDI
-39 NLEELQRNCENVLRQ
+39 EELQRYCENKLRQ
-54 YFLNLSSLMLLP
+54 YFLNLSTLVLLP
-66 ISTDTTDPLAQPLAT
+66 LIEDAVNHFEEPIKT
-81 IIKFNPNDKRTRI
+81 IISFTPNDKRNRI
-94 AQFLAEHP
+94 ELFLAEHP
-102 KLDRQELILEL
+102 KLDRQQLIQKL
-113 EEKQKDLLARFGKA
+113 EEKQKNLIIHFGKM

-133 STKFILRLFNL
+133 STKFLLHLFNL

-172 YIGKLQGFENYTAR
+172 YIGKLQGFENQTAR

-204 TQVMKFKN
+204 TQVMKFAN
-212 CAILNGKLIPN
+212 CAVVNGQLVPN
-223 TDHNLADGDFVVNSD
+223 TEHNLKEGDFVVNSD
-238 LVIPDTIPQSV
+238 LSIPDTIPASV
-249 QEFIN
+249 QQFIN
-254 NFTTKNPEVH
+254 NYTTKNPNVH
-264 AELDQHRERPFLEQE
+264 TEFDQHRERPFLELE

-287 FARYKIGENRSPFGA
+287 FARYKIGNNRSPFGA
-302 FFLFEDDDGIGGG
+302 FFLFEDDDGVGGG

-445 NTQVDKL
+445 NSDVETL

-462 VRWAFSFGYEQYE
+462 VRWAFSFGFDQYE
-475 KRKWIDEHFKE
+475 KRKWIDVHFQE
-486 QFDKLMTN
+486 QFDKLMGN
-494 NNVILQNFYTA
+494 NNIILQNFYTA
-505 VDSMNQTETANE
+505 VDSMNQPETANE
-517 WNISKHNIASCNKTF
+517 WNISKHNIASCTKTF
-532 FKEIFAEVAGSLVG
+532 FKEMFAEVAGSLVG
-546 GNKITG
+546 GNKLTG

-569 FTSYL
+569 FVGYL
-574 MEALDNNTLKAINF
+574 TEALDNATLKAVNF

-609 RPMTLADVND
+609 KPMNFSGIND
-619 TPTEKQWKK
+619 TPTELEWKK
-628 DNHYNDKPE
+628 EKGLFVEEPE
-637 DETVDTVIDYDED
+637 LDTVIDYDED
-650 NKPTTLESIIK
+650 NKPTTLEDAQQLK
-661 QPEPTPEPTP
+661 PTPEPQPEPTP

-685 EPEQSFNEQEQ
+685 EPEQPFNKQEQ
-696 IEQPKPVEEETGQLE
+696 IEQEKQGIL
-711 EQKGDVMARIENGEV
+711 MRINNGEI
-726 ELSEPDSPFAPL
+726 ELSAPDSPFDPL

-771 QMPEIEKS
+771 QMPEVEKS
-779 SGDKDEVDYLIC
+779 SGDKDEVDYLVY

-815 ISQKVGKWKTSP
+815 IAQKVGKWKTSP
-827 FNYLKAYYTFGKNT
+827 FDYLKAYYTFDKNT
-841 LSVAQ
+841 LSIAQ

>member
-1 MNNRSN
+1 MKDITIERNN
-7 KQYQLA
+7 KQHQLT
-13 TPPQLVKKIDNFF
+13 TPPQLVKLIDNFF
-26 ELAPQLNDKAVFP
+26 ELAPQLNDPQVFP
-39 NLEELQRNCENVLRQ
+39 NLEELQKHCEDTLRQ
-54 YFLNLSSLMLLP
+54 YFLNLSSLVLLP
-66 ISTDTTDPLAQPLAT
+66 INDDKTDYFKAPLT
-81 IIKFNPNDKRTRI
+81 SITSFTPNDKRKRI
-94 AQFLAEHP
+94 EQFLNEHP
-102 KLDRQELILEL
+102 KLDRQQLIEELNEL
-113 EEKQKDLLARFGKA
+113 QKDITIKFGKA

-133 STKFILRLFNL
+133 STKFILYLFNL

-152 YIYQIPFQNKY
+152 YIYKIPFQNKY

-172 YIGKLQGFENYTAR
+172 YIGKLQGFENQTAR

-204 TQVMKFKN
+204 TEVMRFAN
-212 CAILNGKLIPN
+212 YSVINGQLIPN
-223 TDHNLADGDFVVNSD
+223 TEHDLKEGDFVVNSD
-238 LVIPDTIPQSV
+238 LIIPDTIPQSV
-249 QEFIN
+249 QQFIDN
-254 NFTTKNPEVH
+254 YTKKNPEVH
-264 AELDQHRERPFLEQE
+264 SELDQHRERPFLELE

-287 FARYKIGENRSPFGA
+287 FARYKIGKNRSPFGA
-302 FFLFEDDDGIGGG
+302 FFLFEDDDGVGGG

-445 NTQVDKL
+445 NSDVETL

-462 VRWAFSFGYEQYE
+462 VRWAFSFGFDQYE

-486 QFDKLMTN
+486 QFDKLMSN
-494 NNVILQNFYTA
+494 NNIILQNFYTA
-505 VDSMNQTETANE
+505 VDSMNQPETANE
-517 WNISKHNIASCNKTF
+517 WNISKHNMASCSKAF
-532 FKEIFAEVAGSLVG
+532 FKEMFAEAAGSLVG
-546 GNKITG
+546 GNKQLG

-574 MEALDNNTLKAINF
+574 TEALDNATLKAVNF

-596 KDYRRFVVNLNKL
+596 KDFRRFVVDLNKL
-609 RPMTLADVND
+609 RSMDFSGVND
-619 TPTEKQWKK
+619 TPTESEWKLK
-628 DNHYNDKPE
+628 HHFHND
-637 DETVDTVIDYDED
+637 DETDNVNTVIDYDED
-650 NKPTTLESIIK
+650 NKPTTLEDVIK
-661 QPEPTPEPTP
+661 QPEVEPTP
-671 IEKEL
+671 IE
-676 EEPPIELDV
+676 EEIEKQDTDT
-685 EPEQSFNEQEQ
+685 PADTINNQE
-696 IEQPKPVEEETGQLE
+696 IEQVK
-711 EQKGDVMARIENGEV
+711 EQTMAKILNGEV
-726 ELSEPDSPFAPL
+726 ELSEPESPFEPL
-738 PDTLQVNDTNYTY
+738 PESLQVNDTNYTF
-751 RAYSDTVN
+751 RAYKDTVG
-759 NYIKDIQQILVE
+759 NYIKDIQQVLVD
-771 QMPEIEKS
+771 QMKEIEET
-779 SGDKDEVDYLIC
+779 KDPDDIEYLTY
-791 MLGMY
+791 LLAMY

-802 ITGDNTIS
+802 ITGDNTIDI
-810 VPLSY
+810 PLSY
-815 ISQKVGKWKTSP
+815 IAQKVGKWKTSP
-827 FNYLKAYYTFGKNT
+827 FDYLKAYYTFGKNM
-841 LSVAQ
+841 LSIAQ
-846 TRDGQMKLGFYSRN
+846 TRDGQMRLSFYARN

>member
-1 MNNRSN
+1 MKDITIDKIIKN
-7 KQYQLA
+7 KQYQLT

-26 ELAPQLNDKAVFP
+26 ELAPQLNDPTLFP
-39 NLEELQRNCENVLRQ
+39 NLEELQKRCEDTLRL
-54 YFLNLSSLMLLP
+54 YFLNLSTLTLLP
-66 ISTDTTDPLAQPLAT
+66 LNQDKDPFTLSFREIYNLNAT
-81 IIKFNPNDKRTRI
+81 DKRKRI
-94 AQFLAEHP
+94 EQFSIEHP
-102 KLDRQELILEL
+102 KLDRQGLIEELNEV
-113 EEKQKDLLARFGKA
+113 QKEITTKFSKT
-127 YRTEVP
+127 YHSEVP
-133 STKFILRLFNL
+133 STKFILHLFNL

-152 YIYQIPFQNKY
+152 YIYKIPFQNKY

-172 YIGKLQGFENYTAR
+172 YIGKLQGFENQTAR

-204 TQVMKFKN
+204 TEVMRFAN
-212 CAILNGKLIPN
+212 YSVINGQLIPN
-223 TDHNLADGDFVVNSD
+223 TEHNLKDGDFVVNSD
-238 LVIPDTIPQSV
+238 LVIPDTVPQSV

-287 FARYKIGENRSPFGA
+287 FARYKIGNNRSPFGA
-302 FFLFEDDDGIGGG
+302 FFLFEDDDGVGGG

-445 NTQVDKL
+445 NSDVETL

-462 VRWAFSFGYEQYE
+462 VRWAFSFDFDKYE

-486 QFDKLMTN
+486 QFDKLMSN

-505 VDSMNQTETANE
+505 VDSMNQPETAGE
-517 WNISKHNIASCNKTF
+517 WNISKHNMASCSKTF
-532 FKEIFAEVAGSLVG
+532 FKEIFAEAAGSLVG
-546 GNKITG
+546 GNKQLG

-574 MEALDNNTLKAINF
+574 TEALDNATLKAVNF
-588 DGRVKING
+588 DGRVKLNG
-596 KDYRRFVVNLNKL
+596 KAYKRLVIDLNKL
-609 RPMTLADVND
+609 RLMDFSGVND
-619 TPTEKQWKK
+619 TPTELAWKEK
-628 DNHYNDKPE
+628 HHFHND
-637 DETVDTVIDYDED
+637 DETDNVNTIIDYDED
-650 NKPTTLESIIK
+650 NQTTTLEDVIK
-661 QPEPTPEPTP
+661 QPEVEPTP

-685 EPEQSFNEQEQ
+685 EPVVNIEEQKGEL
-696 IEQPKPVEEETGQLE
+696 ET
-711 EQKGDVMARIENGEV
+711 QKGDVMARIENGEV
-726 ELSEPDSPFAPL
+726 ELSEPDSPFTPL

-751 RAYSDTVN
+751 RAYSDTIR
-759 NYIKDIQQILVE
+759 NYIRDVQQVLVD
-771 QMPEIEKS
+771 QMSEIEKS
-779 SGDKDEVDYLIC
+779 NGNTEEVEYLVY
-791 MLGMY
+791 MLAMY

-802 ITGDNTIS
+802 ITGDNMINI
-810 VPLSY
+810 PLAY
-815 ISQKVGKWKTSP
+815 IQQKNKWKTSP
-827 FNYLKAYYTFGKNT
+827 FDYLKAYYTFGKNI

>member
-1 MNNRSN
+1 M
-7 KQYQLA
+7 
-13 TPPQLVKKIDNFF
+13 TPPQLVKRIDNFF
-26 ELAPQLNDKAVFP
+26 ELAPQLNDPTLFP
-39 NLEELQRNCENVLRQ
+39 NLEELQKRSEDTLRL
-54 YFLNLSSLMLLP
+54 YFLNLSTLALLP
-66 ISTDTTDPLAQPLAT
+66 LNQDKDPYKLSFQEVHNLNAT
-81 IIKFNPNDKRTRI
+81 DKRKRI
-94 AQFLAEHP
+94 EQFLAEHP
-102 KLDRQELILEL
+102 TLDRKELIEEL
-113 EEKQKDLLARFGKA
+113 NEVQKDITTKFSKT
-127 YRTEVP
+127 YHSEVP
-133 STKFILRLFNL
+133 STKFILHLFKL

-172 YIGKLQGFENYTAR
+172 YIGKLQGFENQTAR

-204 TQVMKFKN
+204 TEVMRFAN
-212 CAILNGKLIPN
+212 YSVVNGQLIPN
-223 TDHNLADGDFVVNSD
+223 TEHNLKEGDFVVNSD
-238 LVIPDTIPQSV
+238 LIIPDTVPQSV

-254 NFTTKNPEVH
+254 NYTTKNPSVH
-264 AELDQHRERPFLEQE
+264 SELDQHRERPFLELE

-287 FARYKIGENRSPFGA
+287 FARYKIGSNRSPFGA
-302 FFLFEDDDGIGGG
+302 FFLFEDDDGVGGG

-445 NTQVDKL
+445 NSDVETL

-462 VRWAFSFGYEQYE
+462 VRWAFSFGFDQYE

-486 QFDKLMTN
+486 QFDKLMSN

-505 VDSMNQTETANE
+505 VDSMNQPETANE
-517 WNISKHNIASCNKTF
+517 WNISKHNMASCSKTF
-532 FKEIFAEVAGSLVG
+532 FKEIFAEAAGSLVG
-546 GNKITG
+546 GNKQLG

-574 MEALDNNTLKAINF
+574 TEALDNATLKAVNF
-588 DGRVKING
+588 DGRVKLNG
-596 KDYRRFVVNLNKL
+596 KAYKRLVIDLNKL
-609 RPMTLADVND
+609 RLMDFSGVND
-619 TPTEKQWKK
+619 TPTELAWKEK
-628 DNHYNDKPE
+628 HHFHNDDGADNVN
-637 DETVDTVIDYDED
+637 TVIDYDED
-650 NKPTTLESIIK
+650 NKPTTLEDVIK
-661 QPEPTPEPTP
+661 QPEVETTP

-685 EPEQSFNEQEQ
+685 EPEQSFNKQENIEQ
-696 IEQPKPVEEETGQLE
+696 IKEQT
-711 EQKGDVMARIENGEV
+711 MAKITNGEV
-726 ELSEPDSPFAPL
+726 ELTGPDSPFQPL
-738 PDTLQVNDTNYTY
+738 PESLQVNDTNYTF
-751 RAYSDTVN
+751 RAYKDTVG
-759 NYIKDIQQILVE
+759 NYIKDIQQVLVD
-771 QMPEIEKS
+771 QMKEIEET
-779 SGDKDEVDYLIC
+779 KDPDDIEYLTY
-791 MLGMY
+791 LLAMY

-802 ITGDNTIS
+802 ITGDTTID

-815 ISQKVGKWKTSP
+815 IAQKVGKWKTSP
-827 FNYLKAYYTFGKNT
+827 FDYLKAYYTFGNNM
-841 LSVAQ
+841 LSIAQ
-846 TRDGQMKLGFYSRN
+846 TRDGQMKLSFYARN

>member
-1 MNNRSN
+1 MENITIDKTTKN
-7 KQYQLA
+7 KQYQLT
-13 TPPQLVKKIDNFF
+13 TPPQLVKLIDNFF
-26 ELAPQLNDKAVFP
+26 ELAPQLNDPTLFD
-39 NLEELQRNCENVLRQ
+39 NIEELQRHCENKLRQ
-54 YFLNLSSLMLLP
+54 YFLNLSTLVLLP
-66 ISTDTTDPLAQPLAT
+66 LIEDTANHFEEPIKT
-81 IIKFNPNDKRTRI
+81 IISFTPNDKRNRI
-94 AQFLAEHP
+94 ELFLAEHP
-102 KLDRQELILEL
+102 KLDRQQLIQEL
-113 EEKQKDLLARFGKA
+113 EEKQKDLITHFGKV

-133 STKFILRLFNL
+133 STKFLLHLFNL

-172 YIGKLQGFENYTAR
+172 YIGKLQGFENATAR

-204 TQVMKFKN
+204 TQVMKFAN
-212 CAILNGKLIPN
+212 CAVVNGQLVSN
-223 TDHNLADGDFVVNSD
+223 TEHDLKEGDFVVNSD
-238 LVIPDTIPQSV
+238 LIIPDTIPASV
-249 QEFIN
+249 QQFIN
-254 NFTTKNPEVH
+254 NYTTKNPDVH
-264 AELDQHRERPFLEQE
+264 TELDQHRERPFLELE

-287 FARYKIGENRSPFGA
+287 FARYKIGNNRSPFGA
-302 FFLFEDDDGIGGG
+302 FFLFEDDDGVGGG

-445 NTQVDKL
+445 NSDVETL

-462 VRWAFSFGYEQYE
+462 VRWAFSFGFDQYE
-475 KRKWIDEHFKE
+475 KRKWIDVHFQE
-486 QFDKLMTN
+486 QFDKLMGN
-494 NNVILQNFYTA
+494 NNIILQNFYTA
-505 VDSMNQTETANE
+505 VDSMNQPETANE
-517 WNISKHNIASCNKTF
+517 WNISKHNIASCTKTF
-532 FKEIFAEVAGSLVG
+532 FKEMFAEVAGSLVG
-546 GNKITG
+546 GNKLTG

-569 FTSYL
+569 FVGYL
-574 MEALDNNTLKAINF
+574 TEALDNATLKAVNF
-588 DGRVKING
+588 DGRVKIKG
-596 KDYRRFVVNLNKL
+596 KDYKRFVVDLNKL
-609 RPMTLADVND
+609 RPMNFSGIND
-619 TPTEKQWKK
+619 TPTELEWKK
-628 DNHYNDKPE
+628 EKGLFVEEPE
-637 DETVDTVIDYDED
+637 LDTVIDYDED
-650 NKPTTLESIIK
+650 NKPTTLEDLK
-661 QPEPTPEPTP
+661 PEPTPEPEPEPTP

-676 EEPPIELDV
+676 EEPPTELDV
-685 EPEQSFNEQEQ
+685 EPEQSFNKQEQ
-696 IEQPKPVEEETGQLE
+696 IEQEKQGIL
-711 EQKGDVMARIENGEV
+711 MRINNGEI
-726 ELSEPDSPFAPL
+726 ELNAPDSPFDPL

-771 QMPEIEKS
+771 QMPEVEKS
-779 SGDKDEVDYLIC
+779 SGDKDEVDYLVY

-827 FNYLKAYYTFGKNT
+827 FDYLKAYYTFDKNT
-841 LSVAQ
+841 LSIAQ

>member
-1 MNNRSN
+1 MQ
-7 KQYQLA
+7 KIEKKTTHLLQ
-13 TPPQLVKKIDNFF
+13 PPHHLIKRIENFF
-26 ELAPQLNDKAVFP
+26 ELAPFLKDPQIHSSLEQLQKH
-39 NLEELQRNCENVLRQ
+39 CEDTLRL
-54 YFLNLSSLMLLP
+54 YFLNLSTLSLLP
-66 ISTDTTDPLAQPLAT
+66 LNQDKDPFELSFKEVYALNAT
-81 IIKFNPNDKRTRI
+81 DKRKRI
-94 AQFLAEHP
+94 EQFLAEYP
-102 KLDRQELILEL
+102 TLDRKKLIEELNEL
-113 EEKQKDLLARFGKA
+113 QKEITTKFGKT
-127 YRTEVP
+127 YRSEVP
-133 STKFILRLFNL
+133 STKFILHLFNL

-172 YIGKLQGFENYTAR
+172 YIGKLQGFENQTAR

-204 TQVMKFKN
+204 TQAMKFAN
-212 CAILNGKLIPN
+212 CAVVNGQLVPN
-223 TDHNLADGDFVVNSD
+223 TEHDLQEGDFVVNSD
-238 LVIPDTIPQSV
+238 LIIPDTIPQSV
-249 QEFIN
+249 QQFIN
-254 NFTTKNPEVH
+254 NYTTKNPNVH
-264 AELDQHRERPFLEQE
+264 TELDQHRERPFLELE

-287 FARYKIGENRSPFGA
+287 FARYKIGKNRSPFGA
-302 FFLFEDDDGIGGG
+302 FFLFEDDDGVGGG

-445 NTQVDKL
+445 NSDVETL

-462 VRWAFSFGYEQYE
+462 VRWAFSFGFDQYE
-475 KRKWIDEHFKE
+475 KRKWIDVHFQE
-486 QFDKLMTN
+486 QFDKLMGN
-494 NNVILQNFYTA
+494 NNIILQNFYTA
-505 VDSMNQTETANE
+505 VDSMNQPETANE
-517 WNISKHNIASCNKTF
+517 WNISKHNIASCTKTF
-532 FKEIFAEVAGSLVG
+532 FKEMFAEVAGSLVG
-546 GNKITG
+546 GNKLTG

-569 FTSYL
+569 FVGYL
-574 MEALDNNTLKAINF
+574 TEALDNATLKAINF
-588 DGRVKING
+588 DGRVKLNG
-596 KDYRRFVVNLNKL
+596 KAYQRFVVNLNKL
-609 RPMTLADVND
+609 KPMNFSGIND
-619 TPTEKQWKK
+619 TPTELEWKK
-628 DNHYNDKPE
+628 ERGLIIEEPE
-637 DETVDTVIDYDED
+637 LDTVIDYDED
-650 NKPTTLESIIK
+650 NKPTTLETAK
-661 QPEPTPEPTP
+661 QLKSTPEPTPTP

-685 EPEQSFNEQEQ
+685 EPVVN
-696 IEQPKPVEEETGQLE
+696 IE
-711 EQKGDVMARIENGEV
+711 EQKGELITRIMRGEI
-726 ELSEPDSPFAPL
+726 ELSDPESPFEPL

-759 NYIKDIQQILVE
+759 NYIKDIQQVLVG
-771 QMPEIEKS
+771 QMPEVEQS
-779 SGDKDEVDYLIC
+779 NGDSDEVDYLVH
-791 MLGMY
+791 LLATY
-796 VKSYCE
+796 TKSYCE
-802 ITGDNTIS
+802 ITGDTHLE

-815 ISQKVGKWKTSP
+815 IAQKIGKWKTSP
-827 FNYLKAYYTFGKNT
+827 FDYLKAYYTFSKNI

-846 TRDGQMKLGFYSRN
+846 TREGHMKLGFYSKR

>member
-1 MNNRSN
+1 MNSRSN

-26 ELAPQLNDKAVFP
+26 ELAPQLKDKAVFP
-39 NLEELQRNCENVLRQ
+39 NLEELQRNCENKLRQ
-54 YFLNLSSLMLLP
+54 YFLNLSSLVLLP
-66 ISTDTTDPLAQPLAT
+66 ISTDTTDPLAQPLTT
-81 IIKFNPNDKRTRI
+81 ITKFTPIDKRNRI
-94 AQFLAEHP
+94 DQFLNEHP

-113 EEKQKDLLARFGKA
+113 EEKQKELLARFGKA

-133 STKFILRLFNL
+133 STKFILHLFNL

-152 YIYQIPFQNKY
+152 YIYKIPFQNKY

-287 FARYKIGENRSPFGA
+287 FARYKIGNNRSPFGA

-462 VRWAFSFGYEQYE
+462 VRWAFSFGFDQYE

-505 VDSMNQTETANE
+505 VDSMNQPETASE
-517 WNISKHNIASCNKTF
+517 WKISKHNIASCSKSF

-574 MEALDNNTLKAINF
+574 TEALDNNTLKAINF
-588 DGRVKING
+588 NGRVKING
-596 KDYRRFVVNLNKL
+596 KAYKRFVVDLNKL
-609 RPMTLADVND
+609 HSMSFADIND
-619 TPTEKQWKK
+619 TQTEKKWKK
-628 DNHYNDKPE
+628 ENGYYNDLE
-637 DETVDTVIDYDED
+637 DKYIDTVIDYDED
-650 NKPTTLESIIK
+650 NKPTTLETAK
-661 QPEPTPEPTP
+661 QLKSTPEPTP
-671 IEKEL
+671 TPTPIEEEL
-676 EEPPIELDV
+676 EEPTETV
-685 EPEQSFNEQEQ
+685 ESEQ
-696 IEQPKPVEEETGQLE
+696 PVEEIEQ
-711 EQKGDVMARIENGEV
+711 QKGDVMARIENGEV

-751 RAYSDTVN
+751 RAYSDTIR
-759 NYIKDIQQILVE
+759 NYIRDVQQVLVD
-771 QMPEIEKS
+771 QMSEIEKS
-779 SGDKDEVDYLIC
+779 NGNTEEVEYLVY
-791 MLGMY
+791 MLAMY

-802 ITGDNTIS
+802 ITGDNMINI
-810 VPLSY
+810 PLAY
-815 ISQKVGKWKTSP
+815 IQQKNKWKTSP
-827 FNYLKAYYTFGKNT
+827 FDYLKAYYTFGKNT

-846 TRDGQMKLGFYSRN
+846 TRDGQMRLGFCSRN

>member
-1 MNNRSN
+1 MQKIEKKTTHLFQPSI
-7 KQYQLA
+7 
-13 TPPQLVKKIDNFF
+13 QLVKRIENFF
-26 ELAPQLNDKAVFP
+26 ELAQYLKDPQIHKSLDQ
-39 NLEELQRNCENVLRQ
+39 LQKHSEDTLRL
-54 YFLNLSSLMLLP
+54 YFLNLSTLSLLP
-66 ISTDTTDPLAQPLAT
+66 LNGDKDPFELSFKEVFQLNAT
-81 IIKFNPNDKRTRI
+81 DKRKRI
-94 AQFLAEHP
+94 EQFLNENP
-102 KLDRQELILEL
+102 TLDRKELIEEL
-113 EEKQKDLLARFGKA
+113 NELQKDITTKFSKT
-127 YRTEVP
+127 YRSEVP
-133 STKFILRLFNL
+133 STKFILHLFNL

-172 YIGKLQGFENYTAR
+172 YIGKLQGFENHTAR

-204 TQVMKFKN
+204 TEVMRFKN
-212 CAILNGKLIPN
+212 YAVINGQLVPN
-223 TDHNLADGDFVVNSD
+223 TEHQLQEGDFVVNSD
-238 LVIPDTIPQSV
+238 LTIPDTIPQSV
-249 QEFIN
+249 QQFIN
-254 NFTTKNPEVH
+254 NYTTKNPNVH
-264 AELDQHRERPFLEQE
+264 TELDQHRERPFLELE

-287 FARYKIGENRSPFGA
+287 FARYKIGNNRSPFGA
-302 FFLFEDDDGIGGG
+302 FFLFEDDDGVGGG

-445 NTQVDKL
+445 NSDVETL

-462 VRWAFSFGYEQYE
+462 VRWAFSFGFDQYE

-486 QFDKLMTN
+486 QFDKLMTS

-505 VDSMNQTETANE
+505 VESRNQVETAGE

-546 GNKITG
+546 GNKLTG

-557 ASGEYQ
+557 ASGEHQ

-569 FTSYL
+569 FVSYL
-574 MEALDNNTLKAINF
+574 TEALDNATLKAVNF

-596 KDYRRFVVNLNKL
+596 KAFKRFVVNLNQL
-609 RPMTLADVND
+609 RPMSFIDVND
-619 TPTEKQWKK
+619 TPTEKEWKK
-628 DNHYNDKPE
+628 ENGYYNDLE
-637 DETVDTVIDYDED
+637 DKYIDTVIDYDED
-650 NKPTTLESIIK
+650 NQPATLETAK
-661 QPEPTPEPTP
+661 QLKEAPEPTPTP
-671 IEKEL
+671 IE
-676 EEPPIELDV
+676 
-685 EPEQSFNEQEQ
+685 EQ
-696 IEQPKPVEEETGQLE
+696 IEESETVNIEEIEQ
-711 EQKGDVMARIENGEV
+711 QKGELMTRIMHGEI
-726 ELSEPDSPFAPL
+726 ELSDPESPFEPL

-759 NYIKDIQQILVE
+759 NYIKDIQQVLVG
-771 QMPEIEKS
+771 QMPEVEQS
-779 SGDKDEVDYLIC
+779 SGDPDEIDYLVH
-791 MLGMY
+791 LLATY
-796 VKSYCE
+796 AKSYCE
-802 ITGDNTIS
+802 ITGDTHLE

-815 ISQKVGKWKTSP
+815 ISQKIGKWKTSP
-827 FNYLKAYYTFGKNT
+827 FDYLKAYYTFDKNT
-841 LSVAQ
+841 LSIAQ

>member
-1 MNNRSN
+1 MNSRSN

-54 YFLNLSSLMLLP
+54 YFLNLSSLVLLP
-66 ISTDTTDPLAQPLAT
+66 ISTDTTNPLAQPLTT
-81 IIKFNPNDKRTRI
+81 ITKFTPIDKRNRI
-94 AQFLAEHP
+94 DQFLNEHP

-113 EEKQKDLLARFGKA
+113 EEKQKELLARFGKA

-133 STKFILRLFNL
+133 STKFILHLFNL

-152 YIYQIPFQNKY
+152 YIYKIPFQNKY

-223 TDHNLADGDFVVNSD
+223 IDHNLADGDFVVNSD

-287 FARYKIGENRSPFGA
+287 FARYKIGDNRSPFGA

-505 VDSMNQTETANE
+505 VDSMNQVETAGE
-517 WNISKHNIASCNKTF
+517 WKISKHNIASCSKSF

-546 GNKITG
+546 GNKLTG

-574 MEALDNNTLKAINF
+574 TEALDNNTLKAINF
-588 DGRVKING
+588 NGRVKING
-596 KDYRRFVVNLNKL
+596 KAYKRFVVDLNKL
-609 RPMTLADVND
+609 HSMSFTDIND
-619 TPTEKQWKK
+619 TPTEKQWKI
-628 DNHYNDKPE
+628 DNHYHE
-637 DETVDTVIDYDED
+637 DTNETVDTVIDYDED
-650 NKPTTLESIIK
+650 NKPTTLESITK

-726 ELSEPDSPFAPL
+726 EMSEPNTPFNPL

-759 NYIKDIQQILVE
+759 NYIKDIQDVLLA
-771 QMPEIEKS
+771 QMPEIEQS
-779 SGDKDEVDYLIC
+779 NGDSEEVDYLVY
-791 MLGMY
+791 LLATY

-802 ITGDNTIS
+802 ITGDNMINI
-810 VPLSY
+810 PLAY
-815 ISQKVGKWKTSP
+815 IAQKTGKWKTSP
-827 FNYLKAYYTFGKNT
+827 FDYLRAYYTFGKNT
-841 LSVAQ
+841 LSIAQ
-846 TRDGQMKLGFYSRN
+846 TRDGQMKLSFYARS

>member
-1 MNNRSN
+1 MKEITMDRN
-7 KQYQLA
+7 KQYQLT
-13 TPPQLVKKIDNFF
+13 TPPQLVKLIDNFF
-26 ELAPQLNDKAVFP
+26 ELAPQFNDPTLFP
-39 NLEELQRNCENVLRQ
+39 NLEELQKRCEDTLRL
-54 YFLNLSSLMLLP
+54 YFLNLSTLSLLP
-66 ISTDTTDPLAQPLAT
+66 LNGDKDPFMLSFKEVHNLNAT
-81 IIKFNPNDKRTRI
+81 DKRKRI
-94 AQFLAEHP
+94 EQFLAEHP
-102 KLDRQELILEL
+102 KLDRQQLIEELNEL
-113 EEKQKDLLARFGKA
+113 QKEITVKFGKA
-127 YRTEVP
+127 YRSEVP
-133 STKFILRLFNL
+133 STKFILHLFNL

-152 YIYQIPFQNKY
+152 YIYKIPFQNKY

-172 YIGKLQGFENYTAR
+172 YIGKLQGFENQTAR

-204 TQVMKFKN
+204 TQVMKFAN
-212 CAILNGKLIPN
+212 CSVIDGQLVPN
-223 TDHNLADGDFVVNSD
+223 TEHQLTDGDFVVNSD
-238 LVIPDTIPQSV
+238 LVIPDTIPASV

-254 NFTTKNPEVH
+254 NYTTKNPAVH
-264 AELDQHRERPFLEQE
+264 SELDQHRERPFLELE

-287 FARYKIGENRSPFGA
+287 FARYKIGKNRSPFGA

-445 NTQVDKL
+445 NSDIDTL

-462 VRWAFSFGYEQYE
+462 VRWAFSFGFDQYE
-475 KRKWIDEHFKE
+475 KRKWIDVHFQE
-486 QFDKLMTN
+486 QFDKLMGN

-505 VDSMNQTETANE
+505 VDSMNQPETAGE
-517 WNISKHNIASCNKTF
+517 WNISKHNFASCTKTF
-532 FKEIFAEVAGSLVG
+532 FKEMFAEAAGSLVG
-546 GNKITG
+546 GNKQLG

-569 FTSYL
+569 FVGYL
-574 MEALDNNTLKAINF
+574 TEALDNATLKAVNF
-588 DGRVKING
+588 DGRVKLNG
-596 KDYRRFVVNLNKL
+596 KDYKRFVVDLNKFK
-609 RPMTLADVND
+609 PMNFSGIND
-619 TPTEKQWKK
+619 TPTELEWKK
-628 DNHYNDKPE
+628 EQGLFVEEPE
-637 DETVDTVIDYDED
+637 LDTVIDYDKD
-650 NKPTTLESIIK
+650 DQLTTLEDITK
-661 QPEPTPEPTP
+661 QPEPIEPTP
-671 IEKEL
+671 IEEEL
-676 EEPPIELDV
+676 EKQDTQPTQPAD
-685 EPEQSFNEQEQ
+685 NEN
-696 IEQPKPVEEETGQLE
+696 IEQVK
-711 EQKGDVMARIENGEV
+711 EQTMARILNGEV
-726 ELSEPDSPFAPL
+726 ELNEPDSPFQPL
-738 PDTLQVNDTNYTY
+738 PETLQVNDTNYTF
-751 RAYSDTVN
+751 RAYKDTVG
-759 NYIKDIQQILVE
+759 NYIKDIQQVLVD
-771 QMPEIEKS
+771 QMKEIEQT
-779 SGDKDEVDYLIC
+779 KDPDDVEYLVY
-791 MLGMY
+791 LLAMY

-827 FNYLKAYYTFGKNT
+827 FDYLKAYYAFGKNT
-841 LSVAQ
+841 LSIAQ
-846 TRDGQMKLGFYSRN
+846 TRDGQMKLGFYSRE

>member
-1 MNNRSN
+1 MQ
-7 KQYQLA
+7 KIEKKTTHLFQLSH
-13 TPPQLVKKIDNFF
+13 QLVKRIENFF
-26 ELAPQLNDKAVFP
+26 ELAPHLKDPQIHSSLDQLQKC
-39 NLEELQRNCENVLRQ
+39 CEDTLRL
-54 YFLNLSSLMLLP
+54 YFLNLSTLSLLP
-66 ISTDTTDPLAQPLAT
+66 LNGDKDPFDLSFKEVFQLNAT
-81 IIKFNPNDKRTRI
+81 DKRKRI
-94 AQFLAEHP
+94 EQFLNENP
-102 KLDRQELILEL
+102 TLDRKELIEEL
-113 EEKQKDLLARFGKA
+113 NEVQKDITTKFSKI
-127 YRTEVP
+127 YRSEVP
-133 STKFILRLFNL
+133 STKFILHLFNL

-172 YIGKLQGFENYTAR
+172 YIGKLQGFENHTAR

-204 TQVMKFKN
+204 TQVMKFAN
-212 CAILNGKLIPN
+212 CAVINGQLVPN
-223 TDHNLADGDFVVNSD
+223 TEHELQEGDFVVNSD
-238 LVIPDTIPQSV
+238 LIIPDTISQSV
-249 QEFIN
+249 QQFIN
-254 NFTTKNPEVH
+254 NYTTKNPNVH
-264 AELDQHRERPFLEQE
+264 TELDQHRERPFLELE

-287 FARYKIGENRSPFGA
+287 FARYKIGNNRSPFGA
-302 FFLFEDDDGIGGG
+302 FFLFEDDDGVGGG

-445 NTQVDKL
+445 NSDVETL

-462 VRWAFSFGYEQYE
+462 VRWAFSFGFDQYE

-486 QFDKLMTN
+486 QFDKLMTS

-505 VDSMNQTETANE
+505 VESRNQVETANE

-546 GNKITG
+546 GNKLTG

-557 ASGEYQ
+557 ASGEHQ

-569 FTSYL
+569 FVSYL
-574 MEALDNNTLKAINF
+574 TEALDNATLKAVNF

-596 KDYRRFVVNLNKL
+596 KAFKRFVVNLNQL
-609 RPMTLADVND
+609 RPMSFIDVND
-619 TPTEKQWKK
+619 TPTEKEWKK
-628 DNHYNDKPE
+628 ENGYYNDLE
-637 DETVDTVIDYDED
+637 DKYIDTVIDYDED
-650 NKPTTLESIIK
+650 NQPATLETAK
-661 QPEPTPEPTP
+661 QLKEAPEPTPTP
-671 IEKEL
+671 IE
-676 EEPPIELDV
+676 
-685 EPEQSFNEQEQ
+685 EQ
-696 IEQPKPVEEETGQLE
+696 IEESETVNIEEIEQ
-711 EQKGDVMARIENGEV
+711 QKGELMTRIMHGEI
-726 ELSEPDSPFAPL
+726 ELSDPESPFEPL

-759 NYIKDIQQILVE
+759 NYIKDIQQVLVG
-771 QMPEIEKS
+771 QMPEVEQS
-779 SGDKDEVDYLIC
+779 SGDPDEVDYLVH
-791 MLGMY
+791 LLATY
-796 VKSYCE
+796 AKSYCE
-802 ITGDNTIS
+802 ITGDTHLE

-815 ISQKVGKWKTSP
+815 IAQKIGKWKTSP
-827 FNYLKAYYTFGKNT
+827 FDYLKAYYTFGKNM
-841 LSVAQ
+841 LSIAQ
-846 TRDGQMKLGFYSRN
+846 TREGHMKLGFYSRR

>member
-1 MNNRSN
+1 MENITIDKTIKKNNQ
-7 KQYQLA
+7 QYQLT
-13 TPPQLVKKIDNFF
+13 TPPQLVKLIDNFF
-26 ELAPQLNDKAVFP
+26 ELAPQLNDPTLFDDI
-39 NLEELQRNCENVLRQ
+39 EELQKHCENKLRQ
-54 YFLNLSSLMLLP
+54 YFLNLSTLVLLP
-66 ISTDTTDPLAQPLAT
+66 LVEDTTNHFEEPIKT
-81 IIKFNPNDKRTRI
+81 IISFTPNDKRNRI
-94 AQFLAEHP
+94 ELFLAEHP
-102 KLDRQELILEL
+102 KLNRKELIQGL
-113 EEKQKDLLARFGKA
+113 EEKQKDLIIHFGKV

-133 STKFILRLFNL
+133 STKFLLHLFNL

-172 YIGKLQGFENYTAR
+172 YIGKLQGFENQTAR

-204 TQVMKFKN
+204 TQVMKFAN
-212 CAILNGKLIPN
+212 CAVINGQLVPN
-223 TDHNLADGDFVVNSD
+223 TEHQLQEGDFVVNSD
-238 LVIPDTIPQSV
+238 LTIPDTVPQSV
-249 QEFIN
+249 QQFIN
-254 NFTTKNPEVH
+254 NYTTKNPNVH
-264 AELDQHRERPFLEQE
+264 TELDQHRERPFLELE

-287 FARYKIGENRSPFGA
+287 FARYKIGNNRSPFGA
-302 FFLFEDDDGIGGG
+302 FFLFEDDDGVGGG

-345 LDPSTITTDQV
+345 LDPSTITIDQV

-445 NTQVDKL
+445 NSDVETL

-462 VRWAFSFGYEQYE
+462 VRWAFSFGFDQYE
-475 KRKWIDEHFKE
+475 KRKWIDVHFQE
-486 QFDKLMTN
+486 QFDKLMGN
-494 NNVILQNFYTA
+494 NNIILQNFYTA
-505 VDSMNQTETANE
+505 VDSMNQPETANE
-517 WNISKHNIASCNKTF
+517 WNISKHNIASCTKTF
-532 FKEIFAEVAGSLVG
+532 FKEMFAEVAGSLVG
-546 GNKITG
+546 GNKLTG

-569 FTSYL
+569 FVGYL
-574 MEALDNNTLKAINF
+574 TEALDNATLKAINF
-588 DGRVKING
+588 DGRVKLNG
-596 KDYRRFVVNLNKL
+596 KAYQRFVVNLNKL
-609 RPMTLADVND
+609 KPMNFSGIND
-619 TPTEKQWKK
+619 TLTELEWKK
-628 DNHYNDKPE
+628 EKGLFVEEPE
-637 DETVDTVIDYDED
+637 LDTVIDYDED
-650 NKPTTLESIIK
+650 NKPTTLEDLKPAPI
-661 QPEPTPEPTP
+661 PEPESEPTP

-676 EEPPIELDV
+676 EEPPIELDI
-685 EPEQSFNEQEQ
+685 EPEQSFNKQEQ
-696 IEQPKPVEEETGQLE
+696 IEQEKQGVL
-711 EQKGDVMARIENGEV
+711 MRINNGEI
-726 ELSEPDSPFAPL
+726 ELNAPDSPFEPL

-771 QMPEIEKS
+771 QMPEVEKS
-779 SGDKDEVDYLIC
+779 SGDKDEVDYLVY

-815 ISQKVGKWKTSP
+815 ISQKNKWKTSP
-827 FNYLKAYYTFGKNT
+827 FDYLKAYYTFDKNT
-841 LSVAQ
+841 LSIAQ
-846 TRDGQMKLGFYSRN
+846 TRDGQMKLGFYSRK

>member
-1 MNNRSN
+1 MQ
-7 KQYQLA
+7 KIEKKTTHLFQ
-13 TPPQLVKKIDNFF
+13 PPHQLVKRIENFF
-26 ELAPQLNDKAVFP
+26 ELAPYLKDPLIHP
-39 NLEELQRNCENVLRQ
+39 NLPELQKHCEDTLRL
-54 YFLNLSSLMLLP
+54 YFLNLSTLSLLP
-66 ISTDTTDPLAQPLAT
+66 FSQDKDPFELSFKEVFQLNAT
-81 IIKFNPNDKRTRI
+81 DKRKRI
-94 AQFLAEHP
+94 EQFLNENP
-102 KLDRQELILEL
+102 TLDRKELIEEL
-113 EEKQKDLLARFGKA
+113 NEVQKNITTKFGKI
-127 YRTEVP
+127 YRSEVP
-133 STKFILRLFNL
+133 STKFILHLFNL

-172 YIGKLQGFENYTAR
+172 YIGKLQGFENQTAR

-204 TQVMKFKN
+204 TEVMRFKN
-212 CAILNGKLIPN
+212 YAVINGQLVPN
-223 TDHNLADGDFVVNSD
+223 TEQNLHEGDFVVNSD
-238 LVIPDTIPQSV
+238 LIIPDTIPASV
-249 QEFIN
+249 QQFIDN
-254 NFTTKNPEVH
+254 YTTKNPSVH
-264 AELDQHRERPFLEQE
+264 TELDQHRERPFLELE

-287 FARYKIGENRSPFGA
+287 FARYKIGSNRSPFGA
-302 FFLFEDDDGIGGG
+302 FFLFEDDDGVGGG

-445 NTQVDKL
+445 NSDVETL

-462 VRWAFSFGYEQYE
+462 VRWAFSFGFDQYE

-486 QFDKLMTN
+486 QFDKLMTS

-505 VDSMNQTETANE
+505 VESRNQVETAGE

-546 GNKITG
+546 GNKLTG

-569 FTSYL
+569 FVSYL
-574 MEALDNNTLKAINF
+574 TEALDNATLKAVNF

-596 KDYRRFVVNLNKL
+596 KAFKRFVVNLNQL
-609 RPMTLADVND
+609 RPMSFIDVND
-619 TPTEKQWKK
+619 TPTEKEWKK
-628 DNHYNDKPE
+628 ENGCYNDLE
-637 DETVDTVIDYDED
+637 DKYIDTIIDYDED
-650 NKPTTLESIIK
+650 NKPTTLETAK
-661 QPEPTPEPTP
+661 QLKPIEEPTPTP
-671 IEKEL
+671 IE
-676 EEPPIELDV
+676 
-685 EPEQSFNEQEQ
+685 EQ
-696 IEQPKPVEEETGQLE
+696 IEEQSEPEDIEA
-711 EQKGDVMARIENGEV
+711 QKGELMTRIMHGEI
-726 ELSEPDSPFAPL
+726 ELSDPESPFEPL

-759 NYIKDIQQILVE
+759 NYIKDIQQVLVG
-771 QMPEIEKS
+771 QMPEVEQS
-779 SGDKDEVDYLIC
+779 SGDKDEVDYLVH
-791 MLGMY
+791 LLATY
-796 VKSYCE
+796 TKSYCE
-802 ITGDNTIS
+802 ITGDTHLE

-815 ISQKVGKWKTSP
+815 IAQKIGKWKTSP
-827 FNYLKAYYTFGKNT
+827 FDYLKAYYTFGKNI

-846 TRDGQMKLGFYSRN
+846 TREGHMKLGFYSRR

>member
-1 MNNRSN
+1 MQ
-7 KQYQLA
+7 KIEKK
-13 TPPQLVKKIDNFF
+13 TPAQNLLQPPHQLVKRIEDFF
-26 ELAPQLNDKAVFP
+26 ELAPHLKDPQIHSSLDQLQKH
-39 NLEELQRNCENVLRQ
+39 CEDTLRL
-54 YFLNLSSLMLLP
+54 YFLNLSTLSLLP
-66 ISTDTTDPLAQPLAT
+66 LNQDKDPFELSFKEVFQLNAT
-81 IIKFNPNDKRTRI
+81 DKRKRI
-94 AQFLAEHP
+94 EQFLAEHP
-102 KLDRQELILEL
+102 TLDRKELIEEL
-113 EEKQKDLLARFGKA
+113 NEVQKDITTKFSKI
-127 YRTEVP
+127 YRSEVP
-133 STKFILRLFNL
+133 STKFLLHLFNL

-172 YIGKLQGFENYTAR
+172 YIGKLQGFENHTAR

-204 TQVMKFKN
+204 TQVMKFAN
-212 CAILNGKLIPN
+212 CAVINGQLVPN
-223 TDHNLADGDFVVNSD
+223 TEHELQEGDFVVNSD
-238 LVIPDTIPQSV
+238 LIIPDTIPQSV
-249 QEFIN
+249 QQFIN
-254 NFTTKNPEVH
+254 NYTTKNPNVH
-264 AELDQHRERPFLEQE
+264 TELDQHRERPFLELE

-287 FARYKIGENRSPFGA
+287 FARYKIGNNRSPFGA
-302 FFLFEDDDGIGGG
+302 FFLFEDDDGVGGG

-445 NTQVDKL
+445 NSDVETL

-462 VRWAFSFGYEQYE
+462 VRWAFSFGFDQYE

-486 QFDKLMTN
+486 QFDKLMTS

-505 VDSMNQTETANE
+505 VESRNQVETASE

-546 GNKITG
+546 GNKLTG

-557 ASGEYQ
+557 ASGEHQ

-569 FTSYL
+569 FVSYL
-574 MEALDNNTLKAINF
+574 TEALDNATLKAVNF

-596 KDYRRFVVNLNKL
+596 KAFKRFVVNLNQL
-609 RPMTLADVND
+609 RPMSFIDVND
-619 TPTEKQWKK
+619 TPTEKEWKK
-628 DNHYNDKPE
+628 ENGYYNDLE
-637 DETVDTVIDYDED
+637 DKYIDTVIDYDED
-650 NKPTTLESIIK
+650 NQPATLETAK
-661 QPEPTPEPTP
+661 QLKEAPEPTPTP
-671 IEKEL
+671 IE
-676 EEPPIELDV
+676 
-685 EPEQSFNEQEQ
+685 EQ
-696 IEQPKPVEEETGQLE
+696 IEEQSEPEDIEA
-711 EQKGDVMARIENGEV
+711 QKGELMTRIMHGEI
-726 ELSEPDSPFAPL
+726 ELSDPESPFEPL

-759 NYIKDIQQILVE
+759 NYIKDIQQVLVG
-771 QMPEIEKS
+771 QMPEVEQS
-779 SGDKDEVDYLIC
+779 NGDPDEVDYLVH
-791 MLGMY
+791 LLATY
-796 VKSYCE
+796 AKSYCE
-802 ITGDNTIS
+802 ITGDTHLE

-815 ISQKVGKWKTSP
+815 IAQKIGKWKTSP
-827 FNYLKAYYTFGKNT
+827 FDYLKAYYTFGKNI

-846 TRDGQMKLGFYSRN
+846 TREGHMKLGFYSRR

>member
-66 ISTDTTDPLAQPLAT
+66 VSTDTTDPLTQPLAT

-113 EEKQKDLLARFGKA
+113 EEKQKELLARFGKA

-133 STKFILRLFNL
+133 STKFILHLFNL

-152 YIYQIPFQNKY
+152 YIYKIPFQNKY

-212 CAILNGKLIPN
+212 CAILNGKLISN

-238 LVIPDTIPQSV
+238 LIIPDTIPTSV

-462 VRWAFSFGYEQYE
+462 VRWAFSFGFDQYE

-505 VDSMNQTETANE
+505 VDSMNQVETASE
-517 WNISKHNIASCNKTF
+517 WKISKHNIASCSKSF

-546 GNKITG
+546 GNKLTG

-574 MEALDNNTLKAINF
+574 TEALDNNTLKAINF
-588 DGRVKING
+588 NGRVKING
-596 KDYRRFVVNLNKL
+596 KAYKRFVVDLNKL
-609 RPMTLADVND
+609 HSMSFTDIND
-619 TPTEKQWKK
+619 TPTEKQWKI
-628 DNHYNDKPE
+628 DNHYHE
-637 DETVDTVIDYDED
+637 DTNETVDTVIDYDED
-650 NKPTTLESIIK
+650 NKPTTLESITK
-661 QPEPTPEPTP
+661 QPEPIPEPTP
-671 IEKEL
+671 IEQATQRPTIIEDPTDKEDKQEEL
-676 EEPPIELDV
+676 E
-685 EPEQSFNEQEQ
+685 
-696 IEQPKPVEEETGQLE
+696 T
-711 EQKGDVMARIENGEV
+711 QKGDVMARIENGEV

-751 RAYSDTVN
+751 RAYSDTVR
-759 NYIKDIQQILVE
+759 NYIRDVQQVLVD
-771 QMPEIEKS
+771 QMSEIEQS
-779 SGDKDEVDYLIC
+779 NGDSEEVDYLVY
-791 MLGMY
+791 LLATY

-802 ITGDNTIS
+802 ITGDNMINI
-810 VPLSY
+810 PLAY
-815 ISQKVGKWKTSP
+815 IAQKTGKWKTSP
-827 FNYLKAYYTFGKNT
+827 FDYLKAYYTFGKNT
-841 LSVAQ
+841 LSIAQ

>member
-1 MNNRSN
+1 MQ
-7 KQYQLA
+7 KIEKKTTHLFQ
-13 TPPQLVKKIDNFF
+13 PPHQLVKRIENFF
-26 ELAPQLNDKAVFP
+26 ELAPFLKDPQVNP
-39 NLEELQRNCENVLRQ
+39 NLLQLQKHCEDTLRL
-54 YFLNLSSLMLLP
+54 YFLNLSTLSLLP
-66 ISTDTTDPLAQPLAT
+66 LNQDKDPFELSFKEVYQLNAT
-81 IIKFNPNDKRTRI
+81 DKRKRI
-94 AQFLAEHP
+94 EQFLNENP
-102 KLDRQELILEL
+102 TLDRQELIEEL
-113 EEKQKDLLARFGKA
+113 NEVQKDITTKFSKT
-127 YRTEVP
+127 YHSEVP
-133 STKFILRLFNL
+133 STKFILHLFNL

-172 YIGKLQGFENYTAR
+172 YIGKLQGFENQTAR

-204 TQVMKFKN
+204 TEVMRFKN
-212 CAILNGKLIPN
+212 YAVINGQLVPN
-223 TDHNLADGDFVVNSD
+223 TEHELQEGDFVVNSD
-238 LVIPDTIPQSV
+238 LIIPDTIPQSV
-249 QEFIN
+249 QQFIN
-254 NFTTKNPEVH
+254 NYTTKNPNVH
-264 AELDQHRERPFLEQE
+264 TELDQHRERPFLELE

-287 FARYKIGENRSPFGA
+287 FARYKIGNNRSPFGA
-302 FFLFEDDDGIGGG
+302 FFLFEDDDGVGGG

-445 NTQVDKL
+445 NSDVETL

-462 VRWAFSFGYEQYE
+462 VRWAFSFGFDQYE
-475 KRKWIDEHFKE
+475 KRKWIDIHFQE
-486 QFDKLMTN
+486 QFDKLMGN
-494 NNVILQNFYTA
+494 NNIILQNFYTA

-517 WNISKHNIASCNKTF
+517 WNISKHNIASCTKTF
-532 FKEIFAEVAGSLVG
+532 FKEMFAEVAGSLVG
-546 GNKITG
+546 GNKLTG

-557 ASGEYQ
+557 ASGEHQ

-569 FTSYL
+569 FVGYL
-574 MEALDNNTLKAINF
+574 TEALDNATLKAVNF
-588 DGRVKING
+588 DGRVKLNG
-596 KDYRRFVVNLNKL
+596 KAYQRFVVNLNKL
-609 RPMTLADVND
+609 KPMNFSGIND
-619 TPTEKQWKK
+619 TPTELEWKRERGLIIEE
-628 DNHYNDKPE
+628 PE
-637 DETVDTVIDYDED
+637 LDTVIDYDED
-650 NKPTTLESIIK
+650 NKPTTLETAK
-661 QPEPTPEPTP
+661 QLKSTPEPTPTP

-676 EEPPIELDV
+676 EESPIKLDIES
-685 EPEQSFNEQEQ
+685 EPVD
-696 IEQPKPVEEETGQLE
+696 IE
-711 EQKGDVMARIENGEV
+711 EQKGELMTRIMHGEI
-726 ELSEPDSPFAPL
+726 ELSDPESPFEPL

-759 NYIKDIQQILVE
+759 NYIKDIQQVLVG
-771 QMPEIEKS
+771 QMPEVEQS
-779 SGDKDEVDYLIC
+779 NGDPDEVDYLVH
-791 MLGMY
+791 LLATY
-796 VKSYCE
+796 AKSYCE
-802 ITGDNTIS
+802 ITGDTHLE

-815 ISQKVGKWKTSP
+815 IAQKIGKWKTSP
-827 FNYLKAYYTFGKNT
+827 FDYLKAYYTFGKNI

-846 TRDGQMKLGFYSRN
+846 TREGHMKLGFYSRRW

>member
-1 MNNRSN
+1 MQKIEKKTTRLF
-7 KQYQLA
+7 Q
-13 TPPQLVKKIDNFF
+13 PPIQLVKRIENFF
-26 ELAPQLNDKAVFP
+26 ELAQYLKDPQIHP
-39 NLEELQRNCENVLRQ
+39 NLQELQKHSEDTLRL
-54 YFLNLSSLMLLP
+54 YFLNLSTLSLLP
-66 ISTDTTDPLAQPLAT
+66 LNGDKDPFELNFKEVLQLNAT
-81 IIKFNPNDKRTRI
+81 DKRKRI
-94 AQFLAEHP
+94 EQFLNENP
-102 KLDRQELILEL
+102 TLDRKELIEEL
-113 EEKQKDLLARFGKA
+113 NELQKNITAKFSKT
-127 YRTEVP
+127 YRSEVP
-133 STKFILRLFNL
+133 STKFILHLFNL

-172 YIGKLQGFENYTAR
+172 YIGKLQGFENHTAR

-204 TQVMKFKN
+204 TEVMRFKN
-212 CAILNGKLIPN
+212 YAVINGQLISN
-223 TDHNLADGDFVVNSD
+223 TEHDLKEGDFVVNSD
-238 LVIPDTIPQSV
+238 LTIPDTIPASV
-249 QEFIN
+249 QQFIN
-254 NFTTKNPEVH
+254 NYTTKNPNVH
-264 AELDQHRERPFLEQE
+264 TELDQHRERPFLELE

-287 FARYKIGENRSPFGA
+287 FARYKIGNNRSPFGA
-302 FFLFEDDDGIGGG
+302 FFLFEDDDGVGGG

-445 NTQVDKL
+445 NSDVETL

-462 VRWAFSFGYEQYE
+462 VRWAFSFGFDQYE
-475 KRKWIDEHFKE
+475 KRKWIDVHFQE
-486 QFDKLMTN
+486 QFDKLMGN
-494 NNVILQNFYTA
+494 NNIILQNFYTA
-505 VDSMNQTETANE
+505 VDSMNQPETANE

-532 FKEIFAEVAGSLVG
+532 FKEMFAEVAGSLVG
-546 GNKITG
+546 GNKLTG

-569 FTSYL
+569 FVGYL
-574 MEALDNNTLKAINF
+574 TEALDNATLKAVNF
-588 DGRVKING
+588 DGRVKLNG

-609 RPMTLADVND
+609 KPMNFSGIND
-619 TPTEKQWKK
+619 TPTELEWKRERGLIIEE
-628 DNHYNDKPE
+628 PE
-637 DETVDTVIDYDED
+637 LDTVIDYDKDREQ
-650 NKPTTLESIIK
+650 TTLETAK
-661 QPEPTPEPTP
+661 QLKPVETPTPTP

-685 EPEQSFNEQEQ
+685 EPVVN
-696 IEQPKPVEEETGQLE
+696 IESLE
-711 EQKGDVMARIENGEV
+711 EQKEELMTRIIHGEI
-726 ELSEPDSPFAPL
+726 ELSDPESPFEPL

-759 NYIKDIQQILVE
+759 NYIKDIQQVLVG
-771 QMPEIEKS
+771 QMPEVEQS
-779 SGDKDEVDYLIC
+779 NGDKDEVNYLVH
-791 MLGMY
+791 LLATY
-796 VKSYCE
+796 AKSYCE
-802 ITGDNTIS
+802 ITGDTHIE

-815 ISQKVGKWKTSP
+815 IAQKIGKWKTSP
-827 FNYLKAYYTFGKNT
+827 FDYLKAYYTFGKNI

-846 TRDGQMKLGFYSRN
+846 TREGHMKLGFYSRR

>member
-1 MNNRSN
+1 MQKMEKKTTHLFQPSH
-7 KQYQLA
+7 
-13 TPPQLVKKIDNFF
+13 QLVKRIENFF
-26 ELAPQLNDKAVFP
+26 ELAPYLKDPLIHP
-39 NLEELQRNCENVLRQ
+39 NLQELQKHSEDTLRL
-54 YFLNLSSLMLLP
+54 YFLNLSTLSLLP
-66 ISTDTTDPLAQPLAT
+66 LS
-81 IIKFNPNDKRTRI
+81 NDKDPFELSFKEVFQLNATDKRKRI
-94 AQFLAEHP
+94 EQFLNENP
-102 KLDRQELILEL
+102 TLDRKELIEEL
-113 EEKQKDLLARFGKA
+113 NEVQKNITTKFSKI
-127 YRTEVP
+127 YHSEVP
-133 STKFILRLFNL
+133 STKFILHLFNL

-172 YIGKLQGFENYTAR
+172 YIGKLQGFENQTAR

-204 TQVMKFKN
+204 TEVMRFKN
-212 CAILNGKLIPN
+212 YAVINGQLVPN
-223 TDHNLADGDFVVNSD
+223 TEHNLHEGDFVVNSD
-238 LVIPDTIPQSV
+238 LSIPDTIPASV
-249 QEFIN
+249 QQFIDN
-254 NFTTKNPEVH
+254 YTTKNPSVH
-264 AELDQHRERPFLEQE
+264 TELDQHRERPFLELE

-287 FARYKIGENRSPFGA
+287 FARYKIGSNRSPFGA
-302 FFLFEDDDGIGGG
+302 FFLFEDDDGVGGG

-445 NTQVDKL
+445 NSDVETL

-462 VRWAFSFGYEQYE
+462 VRWAFSFGFDQYE

-486 QFDKLMTN
+486 QFDKLMTS

-505 VDSMNQTETANE
+505 VDSMNQPETANE

-546 GNKITG
+546 GNKLTG

-557 ASGEYQ
+557 ASGEHQ

-569 FTSYL
+569 FVSYL
-574 MEALDNNTLKAINF
+574 TEALDNATLKAVNF

-596 KDYRRFVVNLNKL
+596 KAFKRFVVNLNQL
-609 RPMTLADVND
+609 RPMSFIDVKD
-619 TPTEKQWKK
+619 TPTEKEWKK
-628 DNHYNDKPE
+628 ENGYYNDLE
-637 DETVDTVIDYDED
+637 DKYIDTIIDYDED
-650 NKPTTLESIIK
+650 NKPTTLETAK
-661 QPEPTPEPTP
+661 QLKPIEEPTPTP
-671 IEKEL
+671 IE
-676 EEPPIELDV
+676 
-685 EPEQSFNEQEQ
+685 EQ
-696 IEQPKPVEEETGQLE
+696 IEEQSEPEDIE
-711 EQKGDVMARIENGEV
+711 EQKGELMTRIMHGEI
-726 ELSEPDSPFAPL
+726 ELSDPESPFEPL

-759 NYIKDIQQILVE
+759 NYIKDIQQVLVG
-771 QMPEIEKS
+771 QMPEVEQS
-779 SGDKDEVDYLIC
+779 SGDPDEVDYLVH
-791 MLGMY
+791 LLATY
-796 VKSYCE
+796 AKSYCE
-802 ITGDNTIS
+802 ITGDTHLE

-815 ISQKVGKWKTSP
+815 IAQKIGKWKTSP
-827 FNYLKAYYTFGKNT
+827 FDYLKAYYTFGKNI

-846 TRDGQMKLGFYSRN
+846 TREGHMKLGFYSRR

>member
-1 MNNRSN
+1 MTIDRKH
-7 KQYQLA
+7 KQHQL
-13 TPPQLVKKIDNFF
+13 TSPPQLVKRIDNFF
-26 ELAPQLNDKAVFP
+26 ELAPQLNDPTLFP
-39 NLEELQRNCENVLRQ
+39 NLEELQKRCEDTLRL
-54 YFLNLSSLMLLP
+54 YFLNLSTLTLLP
-66 ISTDTTDPLAQPLAT
+66 LNQDKDPFTLSFQEIYNLNAT
-81 IIKFNPNDKRTRI
+81 DKRKRI
-94 AQFLAEHP
+94 EQFSIEHP
-102 KLDRQELILEL
+102 KLDRQGLIEELNEV
-113 EEKQKDLLARFGKA
+113 QKEITTKFSKT
-127 YRTEVP
+127 YHSEVP
-133 STKFILRLFNL
+133 STKFILHLFNL

-152 YIYQIPFQNKY
+152 YIYKIPFQNKY

-172 YIGKLQGFENYTAR
+172 YIGKLQGFENQTAR

-204 TQVMKFKN
+204 TEVMRFAN
-212 CAILNGKLIPN
+212 YSVINGQLIPN
-223 TDHNLADGDFVVNSD
+223 TEHNLKEGDFVVNSD
-238 LVIPDTIPQSV
+238 LIIPDTVPQSV

-254 NFTTKNPEVH
+254 NYTTKNPSVH
-264 AELDQHRERPFLEQE
+264 SELDQHRERPFLEQE

-287 FARYKIGENRSPFGA
+287 FARYKIGNNRSPFGA

-445 NTQVDKL
+445 NSDIDTL

-462 VRWAFSFGYEQYE
+462 VRWAFSFDFDKYE

-486 QFDKLMTN
+486 QFDKLMSN

-505 VDSMNQTETANE
+505 VDSMNQPETAGE
-517 WNISKHNIASCNKTF
+517 WNISKHNMASCSKTF
-532 FKEIFAEVAGSLVG
+532 FKEIFAEAAGSLVG
-546 GNKITG
+546 GNKQLG

-574 MEALDNNTLKAINF
+574 TEALDNATLKAVNF
-588 DGRVKING
+588 DGRVKLNG
-596 KDYRRFVVNLNKL
+596 KAYKRLVIDLNKL
-609 RPMTLADVND
+609 RLMDFSGVND
-619 TPTEKQWKK
+619 TPTELAWKEK
-628 DNHYNDKPE
+628 HHFHND
-637 DETVDTVIDYDED
+637 DETDNVNTIIDYDED
-650 NKPTTLESIIK
+650 NQTTTLEDVIK
-661 QPEPTPEPTP
+661 QPEVEPTP

-685 EPEQSFNEQEQ
+685 EPVVNIEEQKGEL
-696 IEQPKPVEEETGQLE
+696 ET
-711 EQKGDVMARIENGEV
+711 QKGDVMARIENGEV

-751 RAYSDTVN
+751 RAYSDTIR
-759 NYIKDIQQILVE
+759 NYIRDVQQVLVD
-771 QMPEIEKS
+771 QMSEIEKS
-779 SGDKDEVDYLIC
+779 NGNTEEVEYLVY
-791 MLGMY
+791 MLAMY

-802 ITGDNTIS
+802 ITGDNMINI
-810 VPLSY
+810 PLAY
-815 ISQKVGKWKTSP
+815 IQQKNKWKTSP
-827 FNYLKAYYTFGKNT
+827 FDYLKAYYTFGKNT

>member
-54 YFLNLSSLMLLP
+54 YFLNLSSLVLLP

-113 EEKQKDLLARFGKA
+113 EEKQKELLARFGKA

-133 STKFILRLFNL
+133 STKFILHLFNL

-152 YIYQIPFQNKY
+152 YIYKIPFQNKY

-287 FARYKIGENRSPFGA
+287 FARYKIGNNRSPFGA

-329 NSGVDDKSP
+329 NSGIDDKSP

-462 VRWAFSFGYEQYE
+462 VRWAFSFGFDQYE

-609 RPMTLADVND
+609 CPMTLADIND

-696 IEQPKPVEEETGQLE
+696 IEQPKLVEEETGQLE

-779 SGDKDEVDYLIC
+779 SGDKDEVDYLIY

-827 FNYLKAYYTFGKNT
+827 FDYLKAYYTFDKNT
-841 LSVAQ
+841 LSIAQ
-846 TRDGQMKLGFYSRN
+846 TRDGQMKLGFYARN